1 MDGQR
6 ARDILTLLQ
15 ERVVFLTGGRDRR
28 GGPILCFPATPKR
41 DRLKPDD
48 LRRLLS
54 YLIMIPSDSAKN
66 LGFTVIIDMRG
77 NGNCSTNVK
86 AILKVLQEHFSAN
99 IHNVVIIKPD
109 NFWQKQRAS
118 ISSHKY
124 KFETST
130 ISIEAL
136 NKIAEPSQL
145 TSDFDGN
152 QMYDHQQWTDARLA
166 IEDFFWQASD
176 LADRIDDLQED
187 LQRNDF
193 AEDVNGAR
201 HALDH
206 HNEMKKKILK
216 LPIEDLDVQGKKLL
230 AKINMTGGGSGGAV
244 AAGAECV
251 GSGNDSGTS
260 SQSQNASQQFRMATN
275 NPDMSAAISKALRQI
290 DLIHSGQQRLLT
302 LWQHKK
308 VKLDQ
313 CFQWRLFEQDCEK
326 MFDWILHNRDVFQ
339 MSYVEIGHNYSV
351 AKSLQDEHQ
360 KFAVASMN
368 VSVNIDRI
376 LAVASRLI
384 ESQHYAA
391 QNIKTLA
398 TRLDRTWKDFA
409 AGLDERTAVLQLSV
423 LFHHKAE
430 QYCNS
435 VASWAAACQAS
446 QPLPSDIQS
455 LETAIRTHQS
465 LYEAMCQAYTEVHS
479 TSKKLL
485 YQLDHLVQVC
495 NQPPPPGVPDHR
507 KNSSYNKYGRQN
519 PAADYS
525 EGASHVLAV
534 IHQILGHHRSLESK
548 WHQEKIRLHQTLAL
562 RLFQEDVKQ
571 VLDWLKNHGEVF
583 VRKNTGI
590 GRNLQKARV
599 YQKSHEHFENVAQN
613 TYSNAEKLLAAAD
626 ELARSGEADPN
637 EIYSV
642 AHELEIQVASFAE
655 RVEQRRRR
663 LDMAVIFYTHE
674 KEVTAW
680 IDQLRAD
687 VSSDETMLSQE
698 NLEGIER
705 LLQQYREQQD
715 NTLKGCMQTIAQ
727 GEALLQEMR
736 SLEYADNTGS
746 VSALE
751 AALEKLSKQKVEL
764 EELWSARKFRADL
777 ILRLR
782 YFERDAMELSSQL
795 EIWSEELQHADL
807 SRDYQKAEQLIR
819 MHNES
824 VSDIQN
830 ATYEVLEQGQELLQM
845 FESAG
850 FISMADAT
858 HTAQARIEYLLN
870 FLREREIDL
879 EELSEAKRAKLEQA
893 VQLCQ
898 FQNDA
903 NQVISWI
910 RNGEA
915 MLVAS
920 FVTPNS
926 LQEAEQLRK
935 EHEQFQ
941 VAIEKTH
948 TSAVQVKYRADALIN
963 ANHYDPQSIREISDD
978 VTKKWQQLV
987 TYAEERHKLVTA
999 SINFYKTAEQVCSV
1013 LDSLEREYRRED
1025 DWCGGGGSSDKS
1037 QTIVQLISKHQEQKE
1052 AFLKACTLA
1061 RRTAET
1067 FLKYANRS
1075 QQYYEYQ
1082 SQGNCENRVKTILD
1096 KLLTQENQVLEF
1108 WTQRKK
1114 SLDQCQQFV
1123 LFERSAKQAIEWIH
1137 NTGEAYLSSR
1147 TNLVGKTREETEGL
1161 LKEHNEFRGTAKET
1175 RERVKLLIQL
1185 ADSLVEKGHAHASSI
1200 KQWVASV
1207 DQRYKDFSNR
1217 MDSYR
1222 EQLEKSLGMISES
1235 DTNVS
1240 MSSGIG
1246 SISSSS
1252 SSNDRH
1258 SDPTLEAKLTTSTT
1272 VANKEINEEK
1282 RKSARRKEFIMAE
1295 LMQTER
1301 AYVKD
1306 LETCI
1311 KCFLEEFRFGQG
1323 VPTALHGK
1331 EDIIFG
1337 NIREIYNFHNKIFL
1351 RELEKY
1357 ETMPE
1362 DVGHCFVTW
1371 ASKFDMYVHYCKN
1384 KPTSNNLLVQHAG
1397 NYFDDLQ
1404 HKHKVE
1410 HPLPAYLIK
1419 PVQRITKYQL
1429 LLKDLLSCC
1438 EESHGEIKEGLEVM
1452 LNVPKKANDAMHLSL
1467 LENCDVS
1474 IDSLGEVVLQDAFQA
1489 WDTKQLIRKGR
1500 DRRVFLFEMYLL
1512 FAKEVKDS
1520 NGSAKYQFK
1529 SKLMTTD
1536 LGITEHIEGDETK
1549 FAVWTGRSPMLSD
1562 CRIVLKANSLETKQI
1577 WTKKLREVMQESCF
1591 SGTSLTLPKSPAKNS
1606 GSSQRSSRDLDDP
1619 LTENDHDRC
1628 SLASFGSGNTTDSD
1642 NKIGSHEATWVT
1654 ADYIATAG
1662 SNELSVTKG
1671 QQVEILE
1678 APTAN
1683 EPDFCLVRLNP
1694 QCDDAA
1700 VQEGLVP
1707 VSILKP
1713 PPGSHKSSSSRKD
1726 KSESNNLQ
1734 DQTNNRSKPDPLTSS
1749 TKRRGLGGRKWLPQ
1763 IGRKGPQ
1770 NKVEKTPEKLLVK
1783 KSSEKN
1789 FKLPAK
1795 QMEDSSNNTS
1805 QLLAQANASQ
1815 LNTSQQDFEAEEEV
1829 GLELP
1834 PPMKPIQEPHL
1845 IANGPPT
1852 FNKDMMKDNSSVMA
1866 SSGKMDGLSEI
1877 EQIVKEKT
1885 ERHEEKSK
1893 ILSESSSNNRSGGG
1907 TANNSSSNTTNSDC
1921 TTTGGG
1927 GMAGVMDN
1935 IDSMYP
1941 NCGDNNTTNN
1951 SCTANAAASSMMM
1964 MTAGTTLSSTTNT
1977 YNSSSASAASS
1988 SAATATTAA
1997 LGNAAGVVE
2006 NNDENNS
2013 TTATTTSTAPY
2024 AAGEANDENDLSS
2037 TIQKHRFP
2045 ALVELLTT
2053 EETYI
2058 KDLGDIVNGYI
2069 KELRSGDIPLPNDLR
2084 GPKGQIVFANIEA
2097 IYEWHRD
2104 YFLKALIQSQKTP
2117 SELGNMIKRYENKF
2131 QMYITYCN
2139 NKPKSEHIVTE
2150 HVQYFELVRQK
2161 LGHRLELSDLLIK
2174 PVQRLPKYVLLLT
2187 TITKQIENAGLME
2200 DVASM
2205 KEACNV
2211 MNAICKDVNDIM
2223 VLRRLKNF
2231 DGNITAQ
2238 GKLLLHGTL
2247 TCLEQGKNA
2256 TERKTRELYVFLFDQ
2271 GIFFTERHNAKGQF
2285 SSPTYIYRSHIQL
2298 NKMQLE
2304 ELTNHRFQLKSID
2317 PNRPNINMI
2326 CYASNT
2332 EACRNWLDT
2341 IRKQL
2346 QFQHD
2351 FLNALI
2357 RPIAYQQQQQQQQQ
2371 LQKQHSQVNN
2381 EQL

>member
-6 ARDILTLLQ
+6 ARDLLTLLQ
-15 ERVVFLTGGRDRR
+15 ERVAFLTGGRDRR
-28 GGPILCFPATPKR
+28 GGPLLCFPATPRR
-41 DRLKPDD
+41 DRLKPED

-54 YLIMIPSDSAKN
+54 YLISIPSDAAKN

-86 AILKVLQEHFSAN
+86 TILKVLQEHFSAN

-118 ISSHKY
+118 ISSNKY
-124 KFETST
+124 KFETQT

-136 NKIAEPSQL
+136 NKIAESHQL
-145 TSDFDGN
+145 TGDFDG
-152 QMYDHQQWTDARLA
+152 QQLYDHQQWTDARLA
-166 IEDFFWQASD
+166 IEDFFWQAGD
-176 LADRIDDLQED
+176 MADRIDDLQED
-187 LQRNDF
+187 LNRNDF
-193 AEDVNGAR
+193 AEDVSLAR
-201 HALDH
+201 HAIDH
-206 HNEMKKKILK
+206 HNEMRKKITK
-216 LPIEDLDVQGKKLL
+216 LPIEDLDMQGKKLL
-230 AKINMTGGGSGGAV
+230 AKINMAATANVGSTGQCAGGA
-244 AAGAECV
+244 ATSDCSDSFTSSAGQQQSQGGVQNACV
-251 GSGNDSGTS
+251 GSN
-260 SQSQNASQQFRMATN
+260 N
-275 NPDMSAAISKALRQI
+275 NPDMSAAINKAMRQI
-290 DLIHSGQQRLLT
+290 DLIHTGQERLLM

-326 MFDWILHNRDVFQ
+326 MFDWILHNRDAFQ

-360 KFAVASMN
+360 KFAVISMN
-368 VSVNIDRI
+368 VNVNIDRV
-376 LAVASRLI
+376 LAVAARLI

-391 QNIKTLA
+391 QHIKTLA
-398 TRLDRTWKDFA
+398 QRLDRTWKGFG

-435 VASWAAACQAS
+435 VTSWAAACQAS

-485 YQLDHLVQVC
+485 YQLDHLVHVC

-507 KNSSYNKYGRQN
+507 KNSNSSSYNKYERQN

-534 IHQILGHHRSLESK
+534 IHQILGHHRTLEAK

-583 VRKNTGI
+583 LRKNTGI
-590 GRNLQKARV
+590 GRSLQKARV

-613 TYSNAEKLLAAAD
+613 TYSNAEKLLGAAE

-642 AHELEIQVASFAE
+642 ARELELQVASFAE

-663 LDMAVIFYTHE
+663 LEMAVLFYTHE

-680 IDQLRAD
+680 IDSLHTD
-687 VSSDETMLSQE
+687 VSTDETRLAQE

-705 LLQQYREQQD
+705 LLNQFKNDQERTV
-715 NTLKGCMQTIAQ
+715 NTCMSISAQ

-736 SLEYADNTGS
+736 ALEYVDNTGS
-746 VSALE
+746 LAALE
-751 AALEKLSKQKVEL
+751 ATLEKFNKQKIEV
-764 EELWSARKFRADL
+764 EELWSARQFRADL

-782 YFERDAMELSSQL
+782 YFERAAMELFSQL
-795 EIWSEELQHADL
+795 EMWSEELQHADL
-807 SRDYQKAEQLIR
+807 SRDYQKAEQLLR

-824 VSDIQN
+824 VKEFQN
-830 ATYEVLEQGQELLQM
+830 ATYEVQQQGQDLLQL
-845 FESAG
+845 FENAG
-850 FISMADAT
+850 FISMADST
-858 HTAQARIEYLLN
+858 HTAQARIEYLYD
-870 FLREREIDL
+870 FLRERASVLGE
-879 EELSEAKRAKLEQA
+879 SAEAKRAKLDQA

-941 VAIEKTH
+941 ITIEKTH
-948 TSAVQVKYRADALIN
+948 TSAVQVKYRADGLIN
-963 ANHYDPQSIREISDD
+963 ANHYDPKSIREISDD

-1013 LDSLEREYRRED
+1013 LDSLEREYRREE

-1037 QTIVQLISKHQEQKE
+1037 QAIVQLISKHQEQKE

-1075 QQYYEYQ
+1075 QQYYQYH
-1082 SQGNCENRVKTILD
+1082 QGNCEAHVKSKLD
-1096 KLLTQENQVLEF
+1096 KLLTQENQVLDF
-1108 WTQRKK
+1108 WTLRKK

-1137 NTGEAYLSSR
+1137 NTGEGYLSSR
-1147 TNLVGKTREETEGL
+1147 TNLVGISREETEGL
-1161 LKEHNEFRGTAKET
+1161 LKEHNEFRSTAKET

-1217 MDSYR
+1217 MDSYC
-1222 EQLEKSLGMISES
+1222 EQLEKSLGMSQQQLLNHPES
-1235 DTNVS
+1235 DANS
-1240 MSSGIG
+1240 
-1246 SISSSS
+1246 SISSTSGASS
-1252 SSNDRH
+1252 NNDRH
-1258 SDPTLEAKLTTSTT
+1258 SDPTLEAKLTTS
-1272 VANKEINEEK
+1272 ASSAASKEINEEK

-1301 AYVKD
+1301 AYVND
-1306 LETCI
+1306 LATCI
-1311 KCFLEEFRFGQG
+1311 KCFLEEFRSGRNVPPVLVGQ
-1323 VPTALHGK
+1323 

-1337 NIREIYNFHNKIFL
+1337 NIREIHHFHQKIFL

-1371 ASKFDMYVHYCKN
+1371 AVKFDMYVHYCKN

-1397 NYFDDLQ
+1397 NYFEELQ
-1404 HKHKVE
+1404 RRLEVE

-1438 EESHGEIKEGLEVM
+1438 EGSHGEIKEGLEVM

-1474 IDSLGEVVLQDAFQA
+1474 IDKLGEVVLQEAFQA
-1489 WDTKQLIRKGR
+1489 WDTKQIIRKGR
-1500 DRRVFLFEMYLL
+1500 ERRVFLFELYLL
-1512 FAKEVKDS
+1512 FAKEVKES
-1520 NGSAKYQFK
+1520 NVVKYQFK

-1536 LGITEHIEGDETK
+1536 MGITEHIEGDETK

-1577 WTKKLREVMQESCF
+1577 WVKKLREVMQETCF

-1606 GSSQRSSRDLDDP
+1606 GSSQRSSRDLDEP
-1619 LTENDHDRC
+1619 LTENDHDRL

-1642 NKIGSHEATWVT
+1642 NKLGNQEATWVI
-1654 ADYIATAG
+1654 ADYIASPG
-1662 SNELSVTKG
+1662 SNELSVSKG
-1671 QQVEILE
+1671 QQVEIIE
-1678 APTAN
+1678 PPTAS

-1694 QCDDAA
+1694 QHDDSA

-1707 VSILKP
+1707 VSVLKP
-1713 PPGSHKSSSSRKD
+1713 PPGSHKQGSSVSSGATGASGAVSQ
-1726 KSESNNLQ
+1726 KSTDNMQ
-1734 DQTNNRSKPDPLTSS
+1734 DQANRSKADALSSS
-1749 TKRRGLGGRKWLPQ
+1749 TKRRGFSKSKWLPPQ
-1763 IGRKGPQ
+1763 LRKLSQ
-1770 NKVEKTPEKLLVK
+1770 SKVEKSPNDKSLMK
-1783 KSSEKN
+1783 KPSEKN
-1789 FKLPAK
+1789 LRLPQKHFDELAEQTGSGAGTATPGSGASTSGSVG
-1795 QMEDSSNNTS
+1795 QMPPQFPNVST
-1805 QLLAQANASQ
+1805 QQH
-1815 LNTSQQDFEAEEEV
+1815 QQDYEAEEEA

-1845 IANGPPT
+1845 MANGPPA
-1852 FNKDMMKDNSSVMA
+1852 FPKDLKE
-1866 SSGKMDGLSEI
+1866 SSGNLASTGKIDGNPLSEI
-1877 EQIVKEKT
+1877 EQIVRMSREQ
-1885 ERHEEKSK
+1885 HESNSRVDGSVT
-1893 ILSESSSNNRSGGG
+1893 SEDAGEGAAIVNASTNGRSHAEAESG
-1907 TANNSSSNTTNSDC
+1907 
-1921 TTTGGG
+1921 
-1927 GMAGVMDN
+1927 
-1935 IDSMYP
+1935 YEQ
-1941 NCGDNNTTNN
+1941 DNNDKNKT
-1951 SCTANAAASSMMM
+1951 SDSDSVAK
-1964 MTAGTTLSSTTNT
+1964 
-1977 YNSSSASAASS
+1977 
-1988 SAATATTAA
+1988 A
-1997 LGNAAGVVE
+1997 LHQRQMVLNE
-2006 NNDENNS
+2006 
-2013 TTATTTSTAPY
+2013 
-2024 AAGEANDENDLSS
+2024 
-2037 TIQKHRFP
+2037 
-2045 ALVELLTT
+2045 LVST
-2053 EETYI
+2053 EESYVH
-2058 KDLGDIVNGYI
+2058 DLHLIVNGYMKEIHNKEIPRPVDLQSGKMDLVFNNI
-2069 KELRSGDIPLPNDLR
+2069 KE
-2084 GPKGQIVFANIEA
+2084 

-2104 YFLKALIQSQKTP
+2104 KFLRALRHCQKSPTD
-2117 SELGNMIKRYENKF
+2117 LGPLIKNSTNKF
-2131 QMYITYCN
+2131 TMYYYFCS
-2139 NKPKSEHIVTE
+2139 NKPLSEFIVTE
-2150 HVQYFELVRQK
+2150 HQQYFEQIRIK
-2161 LGHRLELSDLLIK
+2161 LGHRSDLSTLIITPVQRIMKYGLLIK
-2174 PVQRLPKYVLLLT
+2174 QLLRET
-2187 TITKQIENAGLME
+2187 TLAGLHNEVPSLME
-2200 DVASM
+2200 AYSQMDVVV
-2205 KEACNV
+2205 KT
-2211 MNAICKDVNDIM
+2211 VNDM
-2223 VLRRLKNF
+2223 MVVLRSLHDF
-2231 DGNITAQ
+2231 DGEITAQ
-2238 GKLLLHGTL
+2238 GNLLLQGTL
-2247 TCLEQGKNA
+2247 NCSIDAGQKQ
-2256 TERKTRELYVFLFDQ
+2256 RELQVFLFQ
-2271 GIFFTERHNAKGQF
+2271 QIIIFADIQKPKSQFTD
-2285 SSPTYIYRSHIQL
+2285 PIYKYRTHIQL
-2298 NKMQLE
+2298 NHMHLE
-2304 ELTNHRFQLKSID
+2304 RIKESDYSFRIKSTD
-2317 PNRPNINMI
+2317 PNKPIVKI
-2326 CYASNT
+2326 DCQAGSEASYDK
-2332 EACRNWLDT
+2332 WLGM
-2341 IRKQL
+2341 
-2346 QFQHD
+2346 
-2351 FLNALI
+2351 LNKILEQQNVLI
-2357 RPIAYQQQQQQQQQ
+2357 SR
-2371 LQKQHSQVNN
+2371 LVNPLN
-2381 EQL
+2381 N

>member
-6 ARDILTLLQ
+6 ARDLLTLLQ

-28 GGPILCFPATPKR
+28 GGPLLCFPATPRR
-41 DRLKPDD
+41 DRLKPED

-54 YLIMIPSDSAKN
+54 YLIGIPSDAAKN

-86 AILKVLQEHFSAN
+86 TILKVLQEHFSAN

-124 KFETST
+124 KFETT
-130 ISIEAL
+130 TVSIESL
-136 NKIAEPSQL
+136 NKIAESHQL
-145 TSDFDGN
+145 TGDFEG
-152 QMYDHQQWTDARLA
+152 QQLYDHQQWTDARLA
-166 IEDFFWQASD
+166 IEDFFWQAGD
-176 LADRIDDLQED
+176 MADRIDDLQED
-187 LQRNDF
+187 LNRNDF
-193 AEDVNGAR
+193 AEDVPLAR
-201 HALDH
+201 HAIDH
-206 HNEMKKKILK
+206 HNEMRKKITK
-216 LPIEDLDVQGKKLL
+216 LPIEELDMQGKKLL
-230 AKINMTGGGSGGAV
+230 AKINAMAPSGGQPPSNSGGSDM
-244 AAGAECV
+244 
-251 GSGNDSGTS
+251 DSGTS
-260 SQSQNASQQFRMATN
+260 SAGQQSQPSQQSRSVSG
-275 NPDMSAAISKALRQI
+275 NPDMTAAVNKALRQI
-290 DLIHSGQQRLLT
+290 DLIHTGQEKLLM

-391 QNIKTLA
+391 QHIKTLA
-398 TRLDRTWKDFA
+398 QRLDRTWKDFA

-507 KNSSYNKYGRQN
+507 KNSNGGSFNKYERQN

-534 IHQILGHHRSLESK
+534 IHQILGHHRTLEAK
-548 WHQEKIRLHQTLAL
+548 WHQERLRLHQTLAL

-583 VRKNTGI
+583 LRKNTGI
-590 GRNLQKARV
+590 GRNFHKARV
-599 YQKSHEHFENVAQN
+599 YQTSHDNFENVAQN
-613 TYSNAEKLLAAAD
+613 TYSNAQKLLAAAD

-642 AHELEIQVASFAE
+642 ARELELQVGSFAE

-663 LDMAVIFYTHE
+663 LEMAVIFYTHE
-674 KEVTAW
+674 KDVTAW
-680 IDQLRAD
+680 IDKLRTD
-687 VSSDETMLSQE
+687 VSTDETRLSQE

-705 LLQQYREQQD
+705 ILQQYQRDQQESSV
-715 NTLKGCMQTIAQ
+715 NVCLTTIAQ

-746 VSALE
+746 IAALE
-751 AALEKLSKQKVEL
+751 ATLEKLSKQKLEL

-795 EIWSEELQHADL
+795 GIWSEELQHADL

-824 VSDIQN
+824 VTDIQN
-830 ATYEVLEQGQELLQM
+830 ATYEVLQQGQDMLQL
-845 FESAG
+845 FENAG

-858 HTAQARIEYLLN
+858 HTAQARIEYLLD

-879 EELSEAKRAKLEQA
+879 EEMSEAKRAKLEQA

-935 EHEQFQ
+935 GHEQFQ
-941 VAIEKTH
+941 IAIEKTH

-1013 LDSLEREYRRED
+1013 LDSLEREYKRED
-1025 DWCGGGGSSDKS
+1025 DWCGGNGGSDKAL
-1037 QTIVQLISKHQEQKE
+1037 IVQLISKHQEQKE

-1075 QQYYEYQ
+1075 QQCYQ
-1082 SQGNCENRVKTILD
+1082 YKGNCEAHVKSKLD
-1096 KLLTQENQVLEF
+1096 KLLTQENQVLDY
-1108 WTQRKK
+1108 WTLRKK

-1147 TNLVGKTREETEGL
+1147 SNLVGISKEETEGL
-1161 LKEHNEFRGTAKET
+1161 LKEHNEFRSTAKET

-1185 ADSLVEKGHAHASSI
+1185 ADSLVEKGHAHASDI

-1217 MDSYR
+1217 MDSYC
-1222 EQLEKSLGMISES
+1222 EQLEKSLGMSQEQLLLGS
-1235 DTNVS
+1235 DGNS
-1240 MSSGIG
+1240 SICSSSGVS
-1246 SISSSS
+1246 SI
-1252 SSNDRH
+1252 DRH
-1258 SDPTLEAKLTTSTT
+1258 SDPTLEAKLNSSNKE
-1272 VANKEINEEK
+1272 NKEINEEK

-1301 AYVKD
+1301 AYVND
-1306 LETCI
+1306 LATCI
-1311 KCFLEEFRFGQG
+1311 KCFLEEFRGGRNVPPALIGQ
-1323 VPTALHGK
+1323 
-1331 EDIIFG
+1331 EDVIFG
-1337 NIREIYNFHNKIFL
+1337 NIREIHHFHQKIFL

-1384 KPTSNNLLVQHAG
+1384 KPTSNNLLVQHG
-1397 NYFDDLQ
+1397 GSFFEELQ
-1404 HKHKVE
+1404 RRLEVD

-1474 IDSLGEVVLQDAFQA
+1474 VDKLGEVVLQDAFQA
-1489 WDTKQLIRKGR
+1489 WDTKQIIRKGR
-1500 DRRVFLFEMYLL
+1500 ERRVFLFELYLL
-1512 FAKEVKDS
+1512 FAKEVKES
-1520 NGSAKYQFK
+1520 SVVKYQFK

-1536 LGITEHIEGDETK
+1536 MGITEHIEGDETK

-1562 CRIVLKANSLETKQI
+1562 CRIVLKATSLETKQI
-1577 WTKKLREVMQESCF
+1577 WVKKLREVMQETCF
-1591 SGTSLTLPKSPAKNS
+1591 SGTSLTLPKSPAKHS
-1606 GSSQRSSRDLDDP
+1606 GSSQRSSRDLDEQ

-1642 NKIGSHEATWVT
+1642 NKLGNQEATWVV
-1654 ADYIATAG
+1654 ADYIASPG
-1662 SNELSVTKG
+1662 SNELSVSKG
-1671 QQVEILE
+1671 QQVEIIE
-1678 APTAN
+1678 PPTAG

-1694 QCDDAA
+1694 QHEDAA

-1707 VSILKP
+1707 VSVLKP
-1713 PPGSHKSSSSRKD
+1713 PPGSHKHGSGSGANAAGAVGSQ
-1726 KSESNNLQ
+1726 KSDMQ
-1734 DQTNNRSKPDPLTSS
+1734 DQGNRSKADALSSS
-1749 TKRRGLGGRKWLPQ
+1749 TKRRGFSGRNWLPLMN
-1763 IGRKGPQ
+1763 RKGTDKAP
-1770 NKVEKTPEKLLVK
+1770 NSKPLVK
-1783 KSSEKN
+1783 KPSEKN
-1789 FKLPAK
+1789 LKTPQKHAEELAEQQNQQPGGSPATVVP
-1795 QMEDSSNNTS
+1795 SSQFPTS
-1805 QLLAQANASQ
+1805 TQHPGGAG
-1815 LNTSQQDFEAEEEV
+1815 DYEPDEEV

-1845 IANGPPT
+1845 IANGPPAFT
-1852 FNKDMMKDNSSVMA
+1852 KDAKENSGNMA
-1866 SSGKMDGLSEI
+1866 STGKMDGNPLSEI
-1877 EQIVKEKT
+1877 EEIVK
-1885 ERHEEKSK
+1885 
-1893 ILSESSSNNRSGGG
+1893 
-1907 TANNSSSNTTNSDC
+1907 
-1921 TTTGGG
+1921 TTTEQHESNSRADGGG
-1927 GMAGVMDN
+1927 GAEN
-1935 IDSMYP
+1935 AS
-1941 NCGDNNTTNN
+1941 TNGHGRSHDKN
-1951 SCTANAAASSMMM
+1951 DEEHTVISDKAAA
-1964 MTAGTTLSSTTNT
+1964 LKKRQC
-1977 YNSSSASAASS
+1977 
-1988 SAATATTAA
+1988 A
-1997 LGNAAGVVE
+1997 LA
-2006 NNDENNS
+2006 
-2013 TTATTTSTAPY
+2013 
-2024 AAGEANDENDLSS
+2024 
-2037 TIQKHRFP
+2037 
-2045 ALVELLTT
+2045 ELMST
-2053 EETYI
+2053 EETYV
-2058 KDLGDIVNGYI
+2058 KDLSVIVNGYMAEI
-2069 KELRSGDIPLPNDLR
+2069 NNTNSDIPLPENL
-2084 GPKGQIVFANIEA
+2084 KGGKIKLVFNNIKD

-2104 YFLKALIQSQKTP
+2104 FFVKSLRTCQNSPAD
-2117 SELGNMIKRYENKF
+2117 LGPLIKRSSTKF
-2131 QMYITYCN
+2131 ALYYTFCSNMPLSEYIVSAHY
-2139 NKPKSEHIVTE
+2139 
-2150 HVQYFELVRQK
+2150 QYFDCIRQK
-2161 LGHRLELSDLLIK
+2161 LKQRLDLSNLIIK
-2174 PVQRLPKYVLLLT
+2174 PVQR
-2187 TITKQIENAGLME
+2187 ITKYELLIKEIIKATEGAGLYDEIPMLQ
-2200 DVASM
+2200 
-2205 KEACNV
+2205 EAYQQMRV
-2211 MNAICKDVNDIM
+2211 VVKTVNDM
-2223 VLRRLKNF
+2223 TVVLRSLQDF
-2231 DGNITAQ
+2231 DGEITAQ
-2238 GKLLLHGTL
+2238 GSLLMQGSMN
-2247 TCLEQGKNA
+2247 CLVDAAQKQ
-2256 TERKTRELYVFLFDQ
+2256 RELQVFLFQ
-2271 GIFFTERHNAKGQF
+2271 QIIIFADIEKAKNQF
-2285 SSPTYIYRSHIQL
+2285 SSPVFKYRSHIQL
-2298 NKMQLE
+2298 NHMQMK
-2304 ELTNHRFQLKSID
+2304 ELGDCRFQIRSTD
-2317 PNRPNINMI
+2317 PKIAEMTII
-2326 CYASNT
+2326 CQASSQESYAGW
-2332 EACRNWLDT
+2332 RDM
-2341 IRKQL
+2341 
-2346 QFQHD
+2346 
-2351 FLNALI
+2351 LNKIL
-2357 RPIAYQQQQQQQQQ
+2357 QQQNDLIFMLSNP
-2371 LQKQHSQVNN
+2371 LQTKNK
-2381 EQL
+2381 

>member
-6 ARDILTLLQ
+6 ARDLLTLLQ

-28 GGPILCFPATPKR
+28 GGPLLCFPATPRR
-41 DRLKPDD
+41 DRLKPED

-54 YLIMIPSDSAKN
+54 YLISIPSDAAKN

-86 AILKVLQEHFSAN
+86 TILKVLQEHFSAN

-124 KFETST
+124 KFETT
-130 ISIEAL
+130 TVSIESL
-136 NKIAEPSQL
+136 NKIAESHQL
-145 TSDFDGN
+145 TGDFEG
-152 QMYDHQQWTDARLA
+152 QQPYDHQQWTDARLA
-166 IEDFFWQASD
+166 IEEFFWQAGD
-176 LADRIDDLQED
+176 MADRIDDLQED
-187 LQRNDF
+187 LNRNDF
-193 AEDVNGAR
+193 AEDVALAR
-201 HALDH
+201 HAIDH
-206 HNEMKKKILK
+206 HNEMRKKITK
-216 LPIEDLDVQGKKLL
+216 LPIDDLDMQGKKLL
-230 AKINMTGGGSGGAV
+230 AKINAVAPPGGQPPAGSGG
-244 AAGAECV
+244 
-251 GSGNDSGTS
+251 SDMDSGTS
-260 SQSQNASQQFRMATN
+260 SAGQQSQPSQQSRSVSS
-275 NPDMSAAISKALRQI
+275 NPDMSAAVNKAMRQI
-290 DLIHSGQQRLLT
+290 DLIHTGQEKLLM

-308 VKLDQ
+308 IKLDQ

-391 QNIKTLA
+391 QHIKTLA
-398 TRLDRTWKDFA
+398 QRLDRTWKDFA

-435 VASWAAACQAS
+435 VASWAAACQAN

-507 KNSSYNKYGRQN
+507 KNSNGGSFNKYERQN

-534 IHQILGHHRSLESK
+534 IHQILGHHRSLEAK
-548 WHQEKIRLHQTLAL
+548 WHQERVRLHQTLAL

-583 VRKNTGI
+583 LRKNTGI
-590 GRNLQKARV
+590 GRNFHKARV
-599 YQKSHEHFENVAQN
+599 YQTSHDNFENVAQN
-613 TYSNAEKLLAAAD
+613 TYSNAQKLLAAAD

-642 AHELEIQVASFAE
+642 ARELELQVGSFAE

-663 LDMAVIFYTHE
+663 LEMAVVFYTHE
-674 KEVTAW
+674 KDVTAW
-680 IDQLRAD
+680 IDKLRTD
-687 VSSDETMLSQE
+687 VSTDETRLSQE

-705 LLQQYREQQD
+705 ILQQYQRDQHESSVD
-715 NTLKGCMQTIAQ
+715 VCHRTIAQ

-736 SLEYADNTGS
+736 SLEYSDNTGS
-746 VSALE
+746 IAALE
-751 AALEKLSKQKVEL
+751 ATLEKLSKQKLEL
-764 EELWSARKFRADL
+764 EELWSARTFRANL

-824 VSDIQN
+824 VTDIQN
-830 ATYEVLEQGQELLQM
+830 ATYEVLQQGQDLLQL
-845 FESAG
+845 FENAG

-858 HTAQARIEYLLN
+858 HTAQARIEYLLD

-879 EELSEAKRAKLEQA
+879 EEMSEAKRAKLEQA

-935 EHEQFQ
+935 GHEQFQ
-941 VAIEKTH
+941 IAIEKTH

-963 ANHYDPQSIREISDD
+963 ANHYDPQSIREISED

-1013 LDSLEREYRRED
+1013 LDSLEREYKRED
-1025 DWCGGGGSSDKS
+1025 DWCGGGGGSDKA

-1075 QQYYEYQ
+1075 QQCYQ
-1082 SQGNCENRVKTILD
+1082 YKGNCEAHVKSKLD
-1096 KLLTQENQVLEF
+1096 KLLTQENQVLDY
-1108 WTQRKK
+1108 WTMRKK

-1147 TNLVGKTREETEGL
+1147 SNLVGISKEETEGL
-1161 LKEHNEFRGTAKET
+1161 LKEHNEFRSTAKET

-1185 ADSLVEKGHAHASSI
+1185 ADSLVEKGHAHASDI

-1217 MDSYR
+1217 MDSYC
-1222 EQLEKSLGMISES
+1222 EQLEKSLGMSQQQLCLGS
-1235 DTNVS
+1235 DANS
-1240 MSSGIG
+1240 

-1252 SSNDRH
+1252 GVSSMDRH
-1258 SDPTLEAKLTTSTT
+1258 SDPTLEAKLNSSNKE
-1272 VANKEINEEK
+1272 NKEINEEK

-1301 AYVKD
+1301 AYVND
-1306 LETCI
+1306 LATCI
-1311 KCFLEEFRFGQG
+1311 KCFLEEFRGGRNVPPALVGQ
-1323 VPTALHGK
+1323 
-1331 EDIIFG
+1331 EDVIFG
-1337 NIREIYNFHNKIFL
+1337 NIREIHHFHQKIFL

-1397 NYFDDLQ
+1397 SYFEELQ
-1404 HKHKVE
+1404 RRLEVD

-1474 IDSLGEVVLQDAFQA
+1474 VDKLGEVVLQDAFQA
-1489 WDTKQLIRKGR
+1489 WDTKQIIRKGR
-1500 DRRVFLFEMYLL
+1500 ERRVFLFELYLL
-1512 FAKEVKDS
+1512 FAKEVKES
-1520 NGSAKYQFK
+1520 NVVKYQFK

-1536 LGITEHIEGDETK
+1536 MGITEHIEGDETK

-1562 CRIVLKANSLETKQI
+1562 CRIVLKATSLETKQI
-1577 WTKKLREVMQESCF
+1577 WVKKLREVMQETCF
-1591 SGTSLTLPKSPAKNS
+1591 SGTSLTLPKSPAKHS
-1606 GSSQRSSRDLDDP
+1606 GSSQRSSRDLDEQ

-1642 NKIGSHEATWVT
+1642 NKLGNQEATWVV
-1654 ADYIATAG
+1654 ADYIASSGT
-1662 SNELSVTKG
+1662 NELSVNKG
-1671 QQVEILE
+1671 QQVEIIE
-1678 APTAN
+1678 PPTAS

-1694 QCDDAA
+1694 QHDDAA

-1707 VSILKP
+1707 VSVLKP
-1713 PPGSHKSSSSRKD
+1713 PPGSHKHGSGAGTGAAGTAAGSQ
-1726 KSESNNLQ
+1726 KSDMQ
-1734 DQTNNRSKPDPLTSS
+1734 DQGNRSKADALSSS
-1749 TKRRGLGGRKWLPQ
+1749 TKRRGFSGRNWLPL
-1763 IGRKGPQ
+1763 INRKQQQP
-1770 NKVEKTPEKLLVK
+1770 NNSKAPLVK
-1783 KSSEKN
+1783 KPSEKN
-1789 FKLPAK
+1789 IRTPQKH
-1795 QMEDSSNNTS
+1795 
-1805 QLLAQANASQ
+1805 
-1815 LNTSQQDFEAEEEV
+1815 AEELAEQHQPGGSPATV
-1829 GLELP
+1829 VPSSQFPSSTAAAAAAGDYEPDEEPGLELP

-1845 IANGPPT
+1845 IANGPPAFT
-1852 FNKDMMKDNSSVMA
+1852 KDAKESSANLA
-1866 SSGKMDGLSEI
+1866 STGKMDGNPLSEI
-1877 EQIVKEKT
+1877 EEIVKTTT
-1885 ERHEEKSK
+1885 EQHESNSRVDGSGGAENASTNGHGRSHDNNHEESHSAVPDK
-1893 ILSESSSNNRSGGG
+1893 
-1907 TANNSSSNTTNSDC
+1907 
-1921 TTTGGG
+1921 
-1927 GMAGVMDN
+1927 
-1935 IDSMYP
+1935 
-1941 NCGDNNTTNN
+1941 
-1951 SCTANAAASSMMM
+1951 AAALKKRQCVF
-1964 MTAGTTLSSTTNT
+1964 A
-1977 YNSSSASAASS
+1977 
-1988 SAATATTAA
+1988 
-1997 LGNAAGVVE
+1997 E
-2006 NNDENNS
+2006 
-2013 TTATTTSTAPY
+2013 
-2024 AAGEANDENDLSS
+2024 
-2037 TIQKHRFP
+2037 
-2045 ALVELLTT
+2045 LVST
-2053 EETYI
+2053 EESYVQ
-2058 KDLGDIVNGYI
+2058 DLHEIVNGYMSEI
-2069 KELRSGDIPLPNDLR
+2069 NNTNSDIPMPEDL
-2084 GPKGQIVFANIEA
+2084 KGGKMKLVFNNIKD

-2104 YFLKALIQSQKTP
+2104 FFLRALRNCQKSP
-2117 SELGNMIKRYENKF
+2117 ADLGPLIKRSATKF
-2131 QMYITYCN
+2131 ALYYTYCS
-2139 NKPKSEHIVTE
+2139 NKPLSEYIVSA
-2150 HVQYFELVRQK
+2150 HYQYFDCIRQK
-2161 LGHRLELSDLLIK
+2161 LGHRLDLSNLIIK
-2174 PVQRLPKYVLLLT
+2174 PVQR
-2187 TITKQIENAGLME
+2187 ITKYELLIKEIIKATEGAGLYKEVPMLQE
-2200 DVASM
+2200 AYQQM
-2205 KEACNV
+2205 KV
-2211 MNAICKDVNDIM
+2211 VVKTVNDM
-2223 VLRRLKNF
+2223 MVVLRSLQDF
-2231 DGNITAQ
+2231 DGEITAQ
-2238 GKLLLHGTL
+2238 GSLLM
-2247 TCLEQGKNA
+2247 QGPMNCVVDAGQKQ
-2256 TERKTRELYVFLFDQ
+2256 RELQVFLFQ
-2271 GIFFTERHNAKGQF
+2271 QIIIFADIEKAKNQY
-2285 SSPTYIYRSHIQL
+2285 SSPTFKYRSHIQL
-2298 NKMQLE
+2298 NHMQMK
-2304 ELTNHRFQLKSID
+2304 ELGDCRFQIKSTD
-2317 PNRPNINMI
+2317 PNKIPEVTMI
-2326 CYASNT
+2326 CQAATQESYAGW
-2332 EACRNWLDT
+2332 RDM
-2341 IRKQL
+2341 
-2346 QFQHD
+2346 
-2351 FLNALI
+2351 LNKIL
-2357 RPIAYQQQQQQQQQ
+2357 QQQND
-2371 LQKQHSQVNN
+2371 LIFMLSNPLSTKNK
-2381 EQL
+2381 

>member
-1 MDGQR
+1 
-6 ARDILTLLQ
+6 
-15 ERVVFLTGGRDRR
+15 
-28 GGPILCFPATPKR
+28 
-41 DRLKPDD
+41 
-48 LRRLLS
+48 
-54 YLIMIPSDSAKN
+54 
-66 LGFTVIIDMRG
+66 MRG

-86 AILKVLQEHFSAN
+86 TILKVLQEHFSAN

-136 NKIAEPSQL
+136 NKIAESHQL
-145 TSDFDGN
+145 TSDFDGT
-152 QMYDHQQWTDARLA
+152 QMYDHQQWTEARLA

-201 HALDH
+201 HSLDH

-216 LPIEDLDVQGKKLL
+216 LPIEDLDIQGKKLL
-230 AKINMTGGGSGGAV
+230 AKINMGAAGSCSGGQGGSGG
-244 AAGAECV
+244 GADCG
-251 GSGNDSGTS
+251 GSDSGTS
-260 SQSQNASQQFRMATN
+260 TQTQNSSPAYRVTTN

-290 DLIHSGQQRLLT
+290 DLIHTGQQRLLT

-308 VKLDQ
+308 AKLDQ

-360 KFAVASMN
+360 KFFVASMN

-376 LAVASRLI
+376 LEVARLI
-384 ESQHYAA
+384 ENQHYAA
-391 QNIKTLA
+391 QHIKTLS

-409 AGLDERTAVLQLSV
+409 AGLVERTAVLQLSV

-435 VASWAAACQAS
+435 VSSWAAACQAS

-507 KNSSYNKYGRQN
+507 KNSSFNKYERQN

-525 EGASHVLAV
+525 EGASHVLDE
-534 IHQILGHHRSLESK
+534 IHRILGHHRSLEAK

-583 VRKNTGI
+583 LRKNTGI

-613 TYSNAEKLLAAAD
+613 TYSNAEKLLSAAD

-642 AHELEIQVASFAE
+642 ARELSMQVDSFAE

-680 IDQLRAD
+680 IDQLRTD
-687 VSSDETMLSQE
+687 VSTDETMLSQE

-705 LLQQYREQQD
+705 LLQQYRDQQESTI
-715 NTLKGCMQTIAQ
+715 NGCMQTIAQ
-727 GEALLQEMR
+727 GEALQQEMR
-736 SLEYADNTGS
+736 SLEYVDNTGS
-746 VSALE
+746 ISALE
-751 AALEKLSKQKVEL
+751 TTLEKLSKQKIEL
-764 EELWSARKFRADL
+764 EELWTARKFRADL

-824 VSDIQN
+824 VTDIQN
-830 ATYEVLEQGQELLQM
+830 ATYEVLQQGQDLLQM

-850 FISMADAT
+850 FILMADAT
-858 HTAQARIEYLLN
+858 HTAQARIEYLLD
-870 FLREREIDL
+870 FLRDREIDL

-1025 DWCGGGGSSDKS
+1025 DWCGGGGSSDKA
-1037 QTIVQLISKHQEQKE
+1037 QTIVQLIAKHQEQKE

-1075 QQYYEYQ
+1075 QQYYKYQ
-1082 SQGNCENRVKTILD
+1082 NQGNCENRVKTILD

-1161 LKEHNEFRGTAKET
+1161 LKEHTEFRGTAKET

-1207 DQRYKDFSNR
+1207 DQRFKDFSNR
-1217 MDSYR
+1217 MDTYR
-1222 EQLEKSLGMISES
+1222 EQLEKSLGMSIVAES
-1235 DTNVS
+1235 DAN
-1240 MSSGIG
+1240 I
-1246 SISSSS
+1246 SISSGST
-1252 SSNDRH
+1252 NDRH
-1258 SDPTLEAKLTTSTT
+1258 SDPSLEAKLTTSAT
-1272 VANKEINEEK
+1272 AASKEINEEK

-1301 AYVKD
+1301 TYVKD

-1311 KCFLEEFRFGQG
+1311 KCFLEEFRTGHG
-1323 VPTALHGK
+1323 VPAALIGK
-1331 EDIIFG
+1331 EDILFG
-1337 NIREIYNFHNKIFL
+1337 NMREIYYFHQKIFL
-1351 RELEKY
+1351 RALEKY

-1384 KPTSNNLLVQHAG
+1384 KPISNNLLVQHSG
-1397 NYFDDLQ
+1397 TYFEELQ
-1404 HKHKVE
+1404 RKHKVE
-1410 HPLPAYLIK
+1410 HPLPAFLIK

-1467 LENCDVS
+1467 LENCDIS
-1474 IDSLGEVVLQDAFQA
+1474 TDNLGEVVLQDAFQA
-1489 WDTKQLIRKGR
+1489 WDTKQIIRKGR
-1500 DRRVFLFEMYLL
+1500 ERRVFLFDLYLL

-1520 NGSAKYQFK
+1520 NGSVKYQFK
-1529 SKLMTTD
+1529 SKLMTID
-1536 LGITEHIEGDETK
+1536 MGITEHIEGDETK

-1562 CRIVLKANSLETKQI
+1562 CRIVLKATSLETKQV
-1577 WTKKLREVMQESCF
+1577 WVKKLREVMQETCF

-1606 GSSQRSSRDLDDP
+1606 GSSQRSSRDLDEP

-1642 NKIGSHEATWVT
+1642 NKVGTQEATWVVS
-1654 ADYIATAG
+1654 DYIAAPG

-1671 QQVEILE
+1671 QQVEIIE
-1678 APTAN
+1678 PPTAA

-1694 QCDDAA
+1694 QNDDAA
-1700 VQEGLVP
+1700 VQEGIVP

-1713 PPGSHKSSSSRKD
+1713 PPSIQKVNSNRKD
-1726 KSESNNLQ
+1726 NNDTIQEQSNS
-1734 DQTNNRSKPDPLTSS
+1734 RGKPDPLTSS
-1749 TKRRGLGGRKWLPQ
+1749 TKRRGFSGRKWLPQ
-1763 IGRKGPQ
+1763 PLRKLSQ
-1770 NKVEKTPEKLLVK
+1770 SKVEKPSTEKSLIK
-1783 KSSEKN
+1783 KTSEKSLR
-1789 FKLPAK
+1789 LPQKHAEH
-1795 QMEDSSNNTS
+1795 EDETTSSGLHTTTTTYGVTS
-1805 QLLAQANASQ
+1805 QHATSSSHH
-1815 LNTSQQDFEAEEEV
+1815 NTSQQDFEAEEEA

-1845 IANGPPT
+1845 IANGPPA
-1852 FNKDMMKDNSSVMA
+1852 FAKDLKEIPA
-1866 SSGKMDGLSEI
+1866 STGKMDGTPALDLNEI
-1877 EQIVKEKT
+1877 VQIVKETT
-1885 ERHEEKSK
+1885 EQHEENSK
-1893 ILSESSSNNRSGGG
+1893 FLNPSYDMNNTSCSSEANGRGGELDLCY
-1907 TANNSSSNTTNSDC
+1907 ANN
-1921 TTTGGG
+1921 
-1927 GMAGVMDN
+1927 V
-1935 IDSMYP
+1935 
-1941 NCGDNNTTNN
+1941 NNVTD
-1951 SCTANAAASSMMM
+1951 
-1964 MTAGTTLSSTTNT
+1964 
-1977 YNSSSASAASS
+1977 
-1988 SAATATTAA
+1988 
-1997 LGNAAGVVE
+1997 
-2006 NNDENNS
+2006 NNDENNTENNNTETALNKRRCALDELIS
-2013 TTATTTSTAPY
+2013 TEELY
-2024 AAGEANDENDLSS
+2024 IQDLS
-2037 TIQKHRFP
+2037 
-2045 ALVELLTT
+2045 
-2053 EETYI
+2053 
-2058 KDLGDIVNGYI
+2058 DIVNGYI
-2069 KELRSGDIPLPNDLR
+2069 VEIRNSNSDIPLPEDL
-2084 GPKGQIVFANIEA
+2084 KGGKERMVFGNIEA

-2104 YFLKALIQSQKTP
+2104 YFLRALRHCQSKP
-2117 SELGNMIKRYENKF
+2117 GDLGAMITRYERKF
-2131 QMYITYCN
+2131 NMYTVYCQ
-2139 NKPKSEHIVTE
+2139 NKPVSEHIVNE
-2150 HVQYFELVRQK
+2150 HALYFDQIRDK
-2161 LGHRLELSDLLIK
+2161 LRHRLVLGDLLIK
-2174 PVQRLPKYVLLLT
+2174 PVQRITKYELLLKE
-2187 TITKQIENAGLME
+2187 ITKQTRRAGLFDE
-2200 DVASM
+2200 VASM
-2205 KEACNV
+2205 EESYQV
-2211 MNAICKDVNDIM
+2211 MKIVCKAVNDTM
-2223 VLRRLKNF
+2223 VLRRLEKF
-2231 DGNITAQ
+2231 DGKITAQ

-2247 TCLEQGKNA
+2247 NCIEDARNNERSASMIQKPRELQVFLLEQSIIFADINTHK
-2256 TERKTRELYVFLFDQ
+2256 KT
-2271 GIFFTERHNAKGQF
+2271 QF
-2285 SSPTYIYRSHIQL
+2285 SSPTYTYRSHIQV

-2304 ELTNHRFQLKSID
+2304 ELPNNRFLLKSTD
-2317 PNRPNINMI
+2317 PNRPDLNMI
-2326 CYASNT
+2326 CSAAKVESNR
-2332 EACRNWLDT
+2332 EWLET
-2341 IRKQL
+2341 IRTIL
-2346 QFQHD
+2346 QSQHD
-2351 FLNALI
+2351 FLKAI
-2357 RPIAYQQQQQQQQQ
+2357 TSPIQYQKEIQ
-2371 LQKQHSQVNN
+2371 LTK
-2381 EQL
+2381 EA

>member
-6 ARDILTLLQ
+6 ARDLLTLLQ

-28 GGPILCFPATPKR
+28 GGPLLCFPATPRR
-41 DRLKPDD
+41 DRLKPED

-54 YLIMIPSDSAKN
+54 YLISIPSDAAKN

-86 AILKVLQEHFSAN
+86 TILKVLQEHFSAN

-124 KFETST
+124 KFETTT

-136 NKIAEPSQL
+136 NKIAEGHQL
-145 TSDFDGN
+145 TGDFEG
-152 QMYDHQQWTDARLA
+152 QQLYDHQQWTDARLA
-166 IEDFFWQASD
+166 IEDFFWQAGD
-176 LADRIDDLQED
+176 MADRIDDLQED
-187 LQRNDF
+187 LNRNDF
-193 AEDVNGAR
+193 AEDVALAR
-201 HALDH
+201 HAIDH
-206 HNEMKKKILK
+206 HNEMKKKITK
-216 LPIEDLDVQGKKLL
+216 LPIEDLDMQGKKLL
-230 AKINMTGGGSGGAV
+230 AKINATGQGSGSQPPGGSASDT
-244 AAGAECV
+244 A
-251 GSGNDSGTS
+251 SLDSGTS
-260 SQSQNASQQFRMATN
+260 SAGQQQQGGGGGQQTAARGVST
-275 NPDMSAAISKALRQI
+275 NPDMSAAINKALRQI
-290 DLIHSGQQRLLT
+290 DLIHTGQERLLM

-339 MSYVEIGHNYSV
+339 MSYVEIGQNYSM

-376 LAVASRLI
+376 LAVAARLI

-391 QNIKTLA
+391 QHIKTLA
-398 TRLDRTWKDFA
+398 QRLDRTWKDFA

-507 KNSSYNKYGRQN
+507 KNSSFNKYERQN

-534 IHQILGHHRSLESK
+534 IHQILGHHRTLEAK
-548 WHQEKIRLHQTLAL
+548 WHQERIRLHQTLAL

-583 VRKNTGI
+583 LRKNTGI
-590 GRNLQKARV
+590 GRNFHKARV
-599 YQKSHEHFENVAQN
+599 YQTSHDNFENVAQN
-613 TYSNAEKLLAAAD
+613 TYSNAQKLLSAAE
-626 ELARSGEADPN
+626 ELALSGEADPID
-637 EIYSV
+637 IYSV
-642 AHELEIQVASFAE
+642 ARELEQQVGSFAE

-663 LDMAVIFYTHE
+663 LEMAVHFYTHE

-680 IDQLRAD
+680 IDKLRTF
-687 VSSDETMLSQE
+687 VSADETRLSQE
-698 NLEGIER
+698 DLEGIER
-705 LLQQYREQQD
+705 ILQQYQREHKESTV
-715 NTLKGCMQTIAQ
+715 NLCMTTIAQ

-736 SLEYADNTGS
+736 ALDYVDNTGS
-746 VSALE
+746 IAALE
-751 AALEKLSKQKVEL
+751 ATLEKLSKQKVEL
-764 EELWSARKFRADL
+764 EELWSARNFRADL

-795 EIWSEELQHADL
+795 EVWSEELQHADL

-824 VSDIQN
+824 VTDIQN
-830 ATYEVLEQGQELLQM
+830 STYEILQQGQDLLQM
-845 FESAG
+845 FENAG

-858 HTAQARIEYLLN
+858 HTAQARIEYLLD

-926 LQEAEQLRK
+926 FQEADQLRQG
-935 EHEQFQ
+935 HEQFQ
-941 VAIEKTH
+941 IAIEKTH

-999 SINFYKTAEQVCSV
+999 SLNFYKTAGQVCSV
-1013 LDSLEREYRRED
+1013 LDSLEREYKRVD
-1025 DWCGGGGSSDKS
+1025 DWCGGGGSSDKA

-1075 QQYYEYQ
+1075 QQYYQYK
-1082 SQGNCENRVKTILD
+1082 GNCEAHVKSKLD
-1096 KLLTQENQVLEF
+1096 QLLTQENQVLDF
-1108 WTQRKK
+1108 WTLRKK

-1147 TNLVGKTREETEGL
+1147 TNLVGITKEETEGL
-1161 LKEHNEFRGTAKET
+1161 LKEHNEFRSTAKET
-1175 RERVKLLIQL
+1175 RERVKMLIQL
-1185 ADSLVEKGHAHASSI
+1185 ADSLVEKGHAHAADI

-1217 MDSYR
+1217 MDSYC
-1222 EQLEKSLGMISES
+1222 EQLEKSLGMSQQQLLLDSSDANISICS
-1235 DTNVS
+1235 
-1240 MSSGIG
+1240 SSGISSGGG
-1246 SISSSS
+1246 SGGSGSSG
-1252 SSNDRH
+1252 DRH
-1258 SDPTLEAKLTTSTT
+1258 SDPTLEAKLNSSSNS
-1272 VANKEINEEK
+1272 VASKEINEEK

-1301 AYVKD
+1301 AYVND
-1306 LETCI
+1306 LATCI
-1311 KCFLEEFRFGQG
+1311 KCFLEEFRGGRNVPPALVGQ
-1323 VPTALHGK
+1323 
-1331 EDIIFG
+1331 EDVIFG
-1337 NIREIYNFHNKIFL
+1337 NIRELHHFHQKIFL

-1397 NYFDDLQ
+1397 NYFEELQ
-1404 HKHKVE
+1404 RRLEVE

-1474 IDSLGEVVLQDAFQA
+1474 VDKLGEVVLQDAFQA
-1489 WDTKQLIRKGR
+1489 WDTKQIIRKGR
-1500 DRRVFLFEMYLL
+1500 DRRVFLFELYLV
-1512 FAKEVKDS
+1512 FAKEVKES
-1520 NGSAKYQFK
+1520 SVVKYQFK

-1536 LGITEHIEGDETK
+1536 MGITEHIEGDEAK

-1577 WTKKLREVMQESCF
+1577 WVKKLREVMQETCF
-1591 SGTSLTLPKSPAKNS
+1591 SGTSLTLPKSPAKHS
-1606 GSSQRSSRDLDDP
+1606 GSSQRSSRDLDEQ

-1642 NKIGSHEATWVT
+1642 NKM
-1654 ADYIATAG
+1654 
-1662 SNELSVTKG
+1662 
-1671 QQVEILE
+1671 
-1678 APTAN
+1678 
-1683 EPDFCLVRLNP
+1683 R
-1694 QCDDAA
+1694 DAA
-1700 VQEGLVP
+1700 
-1707 VSILKP
+1707 
-1713 PPGSHKSSSSRKD
+1713 R
-1726 KSESNNLQ
+1726 
-1734 DQTNNRSKPDPLTSS
+1734 
-1749 TKRRGLGGRKWLPQ
+1749 
-1763 IGRKGPQ
+1763 
-1770 NKVEKTPEKLLVK
+1770 
-1783 KSSEKN
+1783 
-1789 FKLPAK
+1789 
-1795 QMEDSSNNTS
+1795 
-1805 QLLAQANASQ
+1805 
-1815 LNTSQQDFEAEEEV
+1815 QQ
-1829 GLELP
+1829 
-1834 PPMKPIQEPHL
+1834 H
-1845 IANGPPT
+1845 
-1852 FNKDMMKDNSSVMA
+1852 
-1866 SSGKMDGLSEI
+1866 
-1877 EQIVKEKT
+1877 
-1885 ERHEEKSK
+1885 
-1893 ILSESSSNNRSGGG
+1893 
-1907 TANNSSSNTTNSDC
+1907 
-1921 TTTGGG
+1921 
-1927 GMAGVMDN
+1927 
-1935 IDSMYP
+1935 
-1941 NCGDNNTTNN
+1941 
-1951 SCTANAAASSMMM
+1951 
-1964 MTAGTTLSSTTNT
+1964 
-1977 YNSSSASAASS
+1977 
-1988 SAATATTAA
+1988 
-1997 LGNAAGVVE
+1997 
-2006 NNDENNS
+2006 
-2013 TTATTTSTAPY
+2013 
-2024 AAGEANDENDLSS
+2024 
-2037 TIQKHRFP
+2037 
-2045 ALVELLTT
+2045 
-2053 EETYI
+2053 
-2058 KDLGDIVNGYI
+2058 
-2069 KELRSGDIPLPNDLR
+2069 
-2084 GPKGQIVFANIEA
+2084 
-2097 IYEWHRD
+2097 
-2104 YFLKALIQSQKTP
+2104 
-2117 SELGNMIKRYENKF
+2117 
-2131 QMYITYCN
+2131 
-2139 NKPKSEHIVTE
+2139 
-2150 HVQYFELVRQK
+2150 
-2161 LGHRLELSDLLIK
+2161 
-2174 PVQRLPKYVLLLT
+2174 
-2187 TITKQIENAGLME
+2187 
-2200 DVASM
+2200 
-2205 KEACNV
+2205 
-2211 MNAICKDVNDIM
+2211 
-2223 VLRRLKNF
+2223 
-2231 DGNITAQ
+2231 
-2238 GKLLLHGTL
+2238 
-2247 TCLEQGKNA
+2247 
-2256 TERKTRELYVFLFDQ
+2256 
-2271 GIFFTERHNAKGQF
+2271 
-2285 SSPTYIYRSHIQL
+2285 
-2298 NKMQLE
+2298 
-2304 ELTNHRFQLKSID
+2304 
-2317 PNRPNINMI
+2317 
-2326 CYASNT
+2326 
-2332 EACRNWLDT
+2332 
-2341 IRKQL
+2341 
-2346 QFQHD
+2346 QH
-2351 FLNALI
+2351 
-2357 RPIAYQQQQQQQQQ
+2357 QQQQQH
-2371 LQKQHSQVNN
+2371 LASIYDYYSIF
-2381 EQL
+2381 

>member
-6 ARDILTLLQ
+6 ARDLLTLLQ

-28 GGPILCFPATPKR
+28 GGPLLCFPATPRR
-41 DRLKPDD
+41 DRLKPED

-54 YLIMIPSDSAKN
+54 YLISIPSDAAKN

-86 AILKVLQEHFSAN
+86 TILKVLQEHFSAN

-118 ISSHKY
+118 ISSNKY
-124 KFETST
+124 KFETQT

-136 NKIAEPSQL
+136 NKIAESHQL
-145 TSDFDGN
+145 TSDFDG
-152 QMYDHQQWTDARLA
+152 QQPYDHQQWTDARLA
-166 IEDFFWQASD
+166 IEDFFWQAGD
-176 LADRIDDLQED
+176 MADRIDDLQED
-187 LQRNDF
+187 LNRNDF
-193 AEDVNGAR
+193 AEDVSLAR
-201 HALDH
+201 HAIDH
-206 HNEMKKKILK
+206 HNEMRKKITK
-216 LPIEDLDVQGKKLL
+216 LPIEDLDMQGKKLL
-230 AKINMTGGGSGGAV
+230 TKINMAAATNAGTAGQCAGGA
-244 AAGAECV
+244 ATSDC
-251 GSGNDSGTS
+251 SDSGTS
-260 SQSQNASQQFRMATN
+260 SAGQQQPGTRSAGHN
-275 NPDMSAAISKALRQI
+275 NPDMSAAINKALRQI
-290 DLIHSGQQRLLT
+290 DLIHSGQERLLM

-339 MSYVEIGHNYSV
+339 MSYVEIGHNYSG
-351 AKSLQDEHQ
+351 AKLLQDEHQ

-368 VSVNIDRI
+368 VNVNIDRI
-376 LAVASRLI
+376 LAVAARLI

-391 QNIKTLA
+391 QHIKTLA
-398 TRLDRTWKDFA
+398 QRLDRTWKDFG

-485 YQLDHLVQVC
+485 YQLDHLVHVC

-507 KNSSYNKYGRQN
+507 KNSGNSGYNKYERQD

-534 IHQILGHHRSLESK
+534 IHQILGHHRTLEAK

-583 VRKNTGI
+583 LRKNTGI

-613 TYSNAEKLLAAAD
+613 TYSNAEKLLSAAE

-642 AHELEIQVASFAE
+642 AHELELQVASFAE

-663 LDMAVIFYTHE
+663 LEMAVIFYTHE
-674 KEVTAW
+674 KEVSAW
-680 IDQLRAD
+680 IESLRTD
-687 VSSDETMLSQE
+687 VSTDETRLSQE

-705 LLQQYREQQD
+705 LLQQYRDQQESTV
-715 NTLKGCMQTIAQ
+715 NTCMTLIAQ

-736 SLEYADNTGS
+736 ALEYVDNTGS
-746 VSALE
+746 LAALE
-751 AALEKLSKQKVEL
+751 ATLEKLSKQKIEV

-795 EIWSEELQHADL
+795 EMWSEELQHADL

-824 VSDIQN
+824 VTDIQN
-830 ATYEVLEQGQELLQM
+830 TTYEVLQQGQDLLQL
-845 FESAG
+845 FENAG

-858 HTAQARIEYLLN
+858 HTAQARIEYLLD

-915 MLVAS
+915 MLVAN
-920 FVTPNS
+920 FLTPNS

-941 VAIEKTH
+941 IAIEKTH

-963 ANHYDPQSIREISDD
+963 ANHYDPKSIREISDD

-1025 DWCGGGGSSDKS
+1025 DWCGGGGSSDKA

-1075 QQYYEYQ
+1075 QQYYQYP
-1082 SQGNCENRVKTILD
+1082 QGNCEAHVKSKLD
-1096 KLLTQENQVLEF
+1096 KLLTQENQVLDF
-1108 WTQRKK
+1108 WTLRKK

-1137 NTGEAYLSSR
+1137 NTGEGYLSSR
-1147 TNLVGKTREETEGL
+1147 TNLVGITREETEGL
-1161 LKEHNEFRGTAKET
+1161 LKEHNEFRSTAKET

-1217 MDSYR
+1217 MDSYC
-1222 EQLEKSLGMISES
+1222 EQLEKSLGMSAQQQLLLQPDGDANS
-1235 DTNVS
+1235 
-1240 MSSGIG
+1240 
-1246 SISSSS
+1246 SISSASGASS
-1252 SSNDRH
+1252 STDRH
-1258 SDPTLEAKLTTSTT
+1258 SDPTLEAKLTTS
-1272 VANKEINEEK
+1272 ASSAASKEINEEK

-1301 AYVKD
+1301 AYVND
-1306 LETCI
+1306 LATCI
-1311 KCFLEEFRFGQG
+1311 KCFLEEFRSGRNVPAALLGQ
-1323 VPTALHGK
+1323 

-1337 NIREIYNFHNKIFL
+1337 NIRELHHFHQKIFL

-1371 ASKFDMYVHYCKN
+1371 AVKFDMYVHYCKN

-1397 NYFDDLQ
+1397 NYFEELQ
-1404 HKHKVE
+1404 RRLEVE

-1438 EESHGEIKEGLEVM
+1438 EGSHGEIKEGLEVM

-1474 IDSLGEVVLQDAFQA
+1474 VDKLGEVVLQDAFQA
-1489 WDTKQLIRKGR
+1489 WDTKQIIRKGR
-1500 DRRVFLFEMYLL
+1500 ERRVFLFELYLL
-1512 FAKEVKDS
+1512 FAKEVKES
-1520 NGSAKYQFK
+1520 NVVKYQFK

-1536 LGITEHIEGDETK
+1536 MGITEHIEGDETK

-1577 WTKKLREVMQESCF
+1577 WVKKLREVMQETCF

-1606 GSSQRSSRDLDDP
+1606 GSSQRSSRDLDEP

-1642 NKIGSHEATWVT
+1642 NKLGNQEATWVV
-1654 ADYIATAG
+1654 ADYIASSG
-1662 SNELSVTKG
+1662 SNELSVSKG
-1671 QQVEILE
+1671 QQVEIIE
-1678 APTAN
+1678 PPTAS

-1694 QCDDAA
+1694 QHDDSA

-1707 VSILKP
+1707 VAVLKP
-1713 PPGSHKSSSSRKD
+1713 PPGAHKQGSSGAAATAAAAAGAAQKP
-1726 KSESNNLQ
+1726 NNDNSMQ
-1734 DQTNNRSKPDPLTSS
+1734 DQGNRGKADALSSS
-1749 TKRRGLGGRKWLPQ
+1749 TKRRGFSGRKWLPQ
-1763 IGRKGPQ
+1763 PLRKLSQ
-1770 NKVEKTPEKLLVK
+1770 TKVEKSPNEKALLK
-1783 KSSEKN
+1783 KPSEKN
-1789 FKLPAK
+1789 LRLTQKHTEELAEQTGSGASGGVG
-1795 QMEDSSNNTS
+1795 QMPPQFPNVS
-1805 QLLAQANASQ
+1805 AQHQ
-1815 LNTSQQDFEAEEEV
+1815 PDFEPEEEA

-1845 IANGPPT
+1845 MANGPPA
-1852 FNKDMMKDNSSVMA
+1852 FPKDLKENSANLA
-1866 SSGKMDGLSEI
+1866 STGKIEGNPLSEI
-1877 EQIVKEKT
+1877 EQIVRMSREQ
-1885 ERHEEKSK
+1885 HE
-1893 ILSESSSNNRSGGG
+1893 SNSRVDGS
-1907 TANNSSSNTTNSDC
+1907 
-1921 TTTGGG
+1921 
-1927 GMAGVMDN
+1927 V
-1935 IDSMYP
+1935 
-1941 NCGDNNTTNN
+1941 
-1951 SCTANAAASSMMM
+1951 
-1964 MTAGTTLSSTTNT
+1964 
-1977 YNSSSASAASS
+1977 
-1988 SAATATTAA
+1988 
-1997 LGNAAGVVE
+1997 
-2006 NNDENNS
+2006 
-2013 TTATTTSTAPY
+2013 
-2024 AAGEANDENDLSS
+2024 AGEAGGEGTGADNAATNGRAELGFVQDNNDKNKPEASDSEAGALSRR
-2037 TIQKHRFP
+2037 Q
-2045 ALVELLTT
+2045 LVLNELVAT
-2053 EETYI
+2053 EESYVQ
-2058 KDLGDIVNGYI
+2058 DLQKIVYGYMKEIHNKEIPRPADLQGGKMDLVFNNI
-2069 KELRSGDIPLPNDLR
+2069 KE
-2084 GPKGQIVFANIEA
+2084 

-2104 YFLKALIQSQKTP
+2104 KFLRSLRHCQKSPADLGPLIDSSTKKFPMYYYFCS
-2117 SELGNMIKRYENKF
+2117 
-2131 QMYITYCN
+2131 
-2139 NKPKSEHIVTE
+2139 NKPLSEFIVNA
-2150 HVQYFELVRQK
+2150 HYQYFDQIRQK
-2161 LGHRLELSDLLIK
+2161 LGHRMDLSTLIIT
-2174 PVQRLPKYVLLLT
+2174 PVQR
-2187 TITKQIENAGLME
+2187 ITKYGLLIEQILRETKRAGLHNE
-2200 DVASM
+2200 VPALM
-2205 KEACNV
+2205 KAWDQ
-2211 MNAICKDVNDIM
+2211 MKDVVKKVDDM
-2223 VLRRLKNF
+2223 MDVLRGLQDF
-2231 DGNITAQ
+2231 DGEITAQ
-2238 GKLLLHGTL
+2238 GNLLLQGTL
-2247 TCLEQGKNA
+2247 TCAIDAGQKQ
-2256 TERKTRELYVFLFDQ
+2256 RELQVFLFQ
-2271 GIFFTERHNAKGQF
+2271 QIMIFADIQKAKTQYT
-2285 SSPTYIYRSHIQL
+2285 SPIYKYRTHIQL
-2298 NKMQLE
+2298 NHMQLE
-2304 ELTNHRFQLKSID
+2304 PVKEGDYIFRVKSTD
-2317 PNRPNINMI
+2317 PNKPTVSIECQASSEK
-2326 CYASNT
+2326 CYD
-2332 EACRNWLDT
+2332 EWLGM
-2341 IRKQL
+2341 
-2346 QFQHD
+2346 
-2351 FLNALI
+2351 LNVILEQQSDLI
-2357 RPIAYQQQQQQQQQ
+2357 TR
-2371 LQKQHSQVNN
+2371 LVNPLN
-2381 EQL
+2381 K

>member
-6 ARDILTLLQ
+6 ARDLLTLLQ

-28 GGPILCFPATPKR
+28 GGPLLCFPATPRR
-41 DRLKPDD
+41 DRLKPED

-54 YLIMIPSDSAKN
+54 YLISIPSDAAKN

-86 AILKVLQEHFSAN
+86 TILKVLQEHFSAN

-124 KFETST
+124 KFETTT

-136 NKIAEPSQL
+136 NKIAEGHQL
-145 TSDFDGN
+145 TGDFEG
-152 QMYDHQQWTDARLA
+152 QQLYDHQQWTDARLA
-166 IEDFFWQASD
+166 IEDFFWQAGD
-176 LADRIDDLQED
+176 MADRIDDLQED
-187 LQRNDF
+187 LNRNDF
-193 AEDVNGAR
+193 AEDVALAR
-201 HALDH
+201 HAIDH
-206 HNEMKKKILK
+206 HNEMKKKITK
-216 LPIEDLDVQGKKLL
+216 LPIEDLDMQGKKLL
-230 AKINMTGGGSGGAV
+230 AKINATGQGSGSQPPGGSASDT
-244 AAGAECV
+244 A
-251 GSGNDSGTS
+251 SLDSGTS
-260 SQSQNASQQFRMATN
+260 SAGQQQQGGGGGQQTAARGVST
-275 NPDMSAAISKALRQI
+275 NPDMSAAINKALRQI
-290 DLIHSGQQRLLT
+290 DLIHTGQERLLM

-339 MSYVEIGHNYSV
+339 MSYVEIGQNYSM

-376 LAVASRLI
+376 LAVAARLI

-391 QNIKTLA
+391 QHIKTLA
-398 TRLDRTWKDFA
+398 QRLDRTWKDFA

-507 KNSSYNKYGRQN
+507 KNSSFNKYERQN

-534 IHQILGHHRSLESK
+534 IHQILGHHRTLEAK
-548 WHQEKIRLHQTLAL
+548 WHQERIRLHQTLAL

-583 VRKNTGI
+583 LRKNTGI
-590 GRNLQKARV
+590 GRNFHKARV
-599 YQKSHEHFENVAQN
+599 YQTSHDNFENVAQN
-613 TYSNAEKLLAAAD
+613 TYSNAQKLLSAAE
-626 ELARSGEADPN
+626 ELALSGEADPID
-637 EIYSV
+637 IYSV
-642 AHELEIQVASFAE
+642 ARELEQQVGSFAE

-663 LDMAVIFYTHE
+663 LEMAVHFYTHE

-680 IDQLRAD
+680 IDKLRTF
-687 VSSDETMLSQE
+687 VSADETRLSQE
-698 NLEGIER
+698 DLEGIER
-705 LLQQYREQQD
+705 ILQQYQREHKESTV
-715 NTLKGCMQTIAQ
+715 NLCMTTIAQ

-736 SLEYADNTGS
+736 ALDYVDNTGS
-746 VSALE
+746 IAALE
-751 AALEKLSKQKVEL
+751 ATLEKLSKQKVEL
-764 EELWSARKFRADL
+764 EELWSARNFRADL

-795 EIWSEELQHADL
+795 EVWSEELQHADL

-824 VSDIQN
+824 VTDIQN
-830 ATYEVLEQGQELLQM
+830 STYEILQQGQDLLQM
-845 FESAG
+845 FENAG

-858 HTAQARIEYLLN
+858 HTAQARIEYLLD

-926 LQEAEQLRK
+926 FQEADQLRQG
-935 EHEQFQ
+935 HEQFQ
-941 VAIEKTH
+941 IAIEKTH

-999 SINFYKTAEQVCSV
+999 SLNFYKTAGQVCSV
-1013 LDSLEREYRRED
+1013 LDSLEREYKRVD
-1025 DWCGGGGSSDKS
+1025 DWCGGGGSSDKA

-1075 QQYYEYQ
+1075 QQYYQYK
-1082 SQGNCENRVKTILD
+1082 GNCEAHVKSKLD
-1096 KLLTQENQVLEF
+1096 QLLTQENQVLDF
-1108 WTQRKK
+1108 WTLRKK

-1147 TNLVGKTREETEGL
+1147 TNLVGITKEETEGL
-1161 LKEHNEFRGTAKET
+1161 LKEHNEFRSTAKET
-1175 RERVKLLIQL
+1175 RERVKMLIQL
-1185 ADSLVEKGHAHASSI
+1185 ADSLVEKGHAHAADI

-1217 MDSYR
+1217 MDSYC
-1222 EQLEKSLGMISES
+1222 EQLEKSLGMSQQQLLLDSSDANISICS
-1235 DTNVS
+1235 
-1240 MSSGIG
+1240 SSGISSGGG
-1246 SISSSS
+1246 SGGSGSSG
-1252 SSNDRH
+1252 DRH
-1258 SDPTLEAKLTTSTT
+1258 SDPTLEAKLNSSSNS
-1272 VANKEINEEK
+1272 VASKEINEEK

-1301 AYVKD
+1301 AYVND
-1306 LETCI
+1306 LATCI
-1311 KCFLEEFRFGQG
+1311 KCFLEEFRGGRNVPPALVGQ
-1323 VPTALHGK
+1323 
-1331 EDIIFG
+1331 EDVIFG
-1337 NIREIYNFHNKIFL
+1337 NIRELHHFHQKIFL

-1397 NYFDDLQ
+1397 NYFEELQ
-1404 HKHKVE
+1404 RRLEVE

-1474 IDSLGEVVLQDAFQA
+1474 VDKLGEVVLQDAFQA
-1489 WDTKQLIRKGR
+1489 WDTKQIIRKGR
-1500 DRRVFLFEMYLL
+1500 DRRVFLFELYLV
-1512 FAKEVKDS
+1512 FAKEVKES
-1520 NGSAKYQFK
+1520 SVVKYQFK

-1536 LGITEHIEGDETK
+1536 MGITEHIEGDEAK

-1577 WTKKLREVMQESCF
+1577 WVKKLREVMQETCF
-1591 SGTSLTLPKSPAKNS
+1591 SGTSLTLPKSPAKHS
-1606 GSSQRSSRDLDDP
+1606 GSSQRSSRDLDEQ

-1642 NKIGSHEATWVT
+1642 NKLGNQEATWVV
-1654 ADYIATAG
+1654 ADYIATSG
-1662 SNELSVTKG
+1662 TNELSVSKG
-1671 QQVEILE
+1671 QQVEIIE
-1678 APTAN
+1678 QPSAT

-1694 QCDDAA
+1694 QHDDAA

-1707 VSILKP
+1707 VSVLKP
-1713 PPGSHKSSSSRKD
+1713 PPGSHKQGSGSATAAKTT
-1726 KSESNNLQ
+1726 ENMQ
-1734 DQTNNRSKPDPLTSS
+1734 DQGNRSKTDALSSS
-1749 TKRRGLGGRKWLPQ
+1749 TKRRGFSGRNWLPL
-1763 IGRKGPQ
+1763 INR
-1770 NKVEKTPEKLLVK
+1770 KVEKPPNNKPLIK
-1783 KSSEKN
+1783 KPSEKSLR
-1789 FKLPAK
+1789 LPQKHA
-1795 QMEDSSNNTS
+1795 ED
-1805 QLLAQANASQ
+1805 LAAE
-1815 LNTSQQDFEAEEEV
+1815 QQQQNQQQQQQQGQPGGSPSTVAPQFPTQHHAPPSTAGAGAGAGADYEPDEEA
-1829 GLELP
+1829 GLEMP

-1845 IANGPPT
+1845 IANGPPAFT
-1852 FNKDMMKDNSSVMA
+1852 KDVKESSSNLA
-1866 SSGKMDGLSEI
+1866 NSGKMDGNPLSEI
-1877 EQIVKEKT
+1877 EQIVRERT
-1885 ERHEEKSK
+1885 EQHE
-1893 ILSESSSNNRSGGG
+1893 SNSRVDVGGG
-1907 TANNSSSNTTNSDC
+1907 ENASTNGHGRSH
-1921 TTTGGG
+1921 GGT
-1927 GMAGVMDN
+1927 
-1935 IDSMYP
+1935 
-1941 NCGDNNTTNN
+1941 DNNEE
-1951 SCTANAAASSMMM
+1951 SHSAVSDKAAALKKRQCVF
-1964 MTAGTTLSSTTNT
+1964 A
-1977 YNSSSASAASS
+1977 
-1988 SAATATTAA
+1988 
-1997 LGNAAGVVE
+1997 E
-2006 NNDENNS
+2006 
-2013 TTATTTSTAPY
+2013 
-2024 AAGEANDENDLSS
+2024 
-2037 TIQKHRFP
+2037 
-2045 ALVELLTT
+2045 LVST
-2053 EETYI
+2053 EESYVQ
-2058 KDLGDIVNGYI
+2058 DLQEIVNGYMSEINNPNSNIPMPEDLKGGKMKLVFNNI
-2069 KELRSGDIPLPNDLR
+2069 KD
-2084 GPKGQIVFANIEA
+2084 

-2104 YFLKALIQSQKTP
+2104 FFLRALRNCQKSP
-2117 SELGNMIKRYENKF
+2117 ADLGPLVKRSATKF
-2131 QMYITYCN
+2131 ALYYTYCS
-2139 NKPKSEHIVTE
+2139 NKPLSEYIVSA
-2150 HVQYFELVRQK
+2150 HYQYFDCIRQK
-2161 LGHRLELSDLLIK
+2161 LGHRLDLSNLIIK
-2174 PVQRLPKYVLLLT
+2174 PVQR
-2187 TITKQIENAGLME
+2187 ITKYELLIKEIIKATEAAGLYKEVPMLQE
-2200 DVASM
+2200 AYQHM
-2205 KEACNV
+2205 KV
-2211 MNAICKDVNDIM
+2211 VVKTVNDM
-2223 VLRRLKNF
+2223 MVVLRSLQDF
-2231 DGNITAQ
+2231 DGEITAQ
-2238 GKLLLHGTL
+2238 GSLLMQGPLN
-2247 TCLEQGKNA
+2247 CLVDAGQKH
-2256 TERKTRELYVFLFDQ
+2256 RELQVFLFQ
-2271 GIFFTERHNAKGQF
+2271 QIIIFADIEKAKNQY
-2285 SSPTYIYRSHIQL
+2285 SSPTFKYRSHIQL
-2298 NKMQLE
+2298 NHMQMK
-2304 ELTNHRFQLKSID
+2304 ELGDCRFQIKSTD
-2317 PNRPNINMI
+2317 PNKIPEVTVVCQASTQER
-2326 CYASNT
+2326 YADW
-2332 EACRNWLDT
+2332 RDMLKK
-2341 IRKQL
+2341 IL
-2346 QFQHD
+2346 
-2351 FLNALI
+2351 
-2357 RPIAYQQQQQQQQQ
+2357 QQQNDLIFMLSNP
-2371 LQKQHSQVNN
+2371 LQTKNK
-2381 EQL
+2381 

>member
-15 ERVVFLTGGRDRR
+15 ERVVCLTGGRDRR
-28 GGPILCFPATPKR
+28 GGPLLCFPATPKR
-41 DRLKPDD
+41 DRLKPED

-77 NGNCSTNVK
+77 NGNCSTNLK
-86 AILKVLQEHFSAN
+86 TILKVLQEHFSAN
-99 IHNVVIIKPD
+99 IHNVVLIKPD

-118 ISSHKY
+118 ISTNKY
-124 KFETST
+124 KFETSN

-136 NKIAEPSQL
+136 HKIAEAHQL
-145 TSDFDGN
+145 TSDFDGT
-152 QMYDHQQWTDARLA
+152 QAYDHQQWTESRLA

-176 LADRIDDLQED
+176 MADRIDDLQED

-193 AEDVNGAR
+193 AEDVNGAK
-201 HALDH
+201 HSLDH
-206 HNEMKKKILK
+206 HNEMKKKIQN
-216 LPIEDLDVQGKKLL
+216 LPIEDLELQSKKLL
-230 AKINMTGGGSGGAV
+230 AKINKNAGS
-244 AAGAECV
+244 AGVPGRQPCV
-251 GSGNDSGTS
+251 GSGADCGGSDSGTS
-260 SQSQNASQQFRMATN
+260 TQTQNSSPAFRAATN
-275 NPDMSAAISKALRQI
+275 NPDMAAAINKALRQV
-290 DLIHSGQQRLLT
+290 DLIRNGQQRLLT

-308 VKLDQ
+308 SKLDQ

-391 QNIKTLA
+391 QHIKTLA

-507 KNSSYNKYGRQN
+507 KNSSFNKYERQN

-534 IHQILGHHRSLESK
+534 IHQILGHHRSLEAK

-583 VRKNTGI
+583 LRKNTGI

-613 TYSNAEKLLAAAD
+613 TYSNAEKLLSAAD

-642 AHELEIQVASFAE
+642 ARELELQVASFAE

-663 LDMAVIFYTHE
+663 LEMAVIFYTHE

-680 IDQLRAD
+680 IDQLRTD
-687 VSSDETMLSQE
+687 VSTDQTMLSQE

-705 LLQQYREQQD
+705 HLQQFREQQES
-715 NTLKGCMQTIAQ
+715 TLKGCMQTIAQ

-736 SLEYADNTGS
+736 SLEYDENSLSISG
-746 VSALE
+746 LE
-751 AALEKLSKQKVEL
+751 TTLEKLTKQKVEL
-764 EELWSARKFRADL
+764 EELWSARQYRADL

-819 MHNES
+819 MHNDS
-824 VSDIQN
+824 VTDIQN
-830 ATYEVLEQGQELLQM
+830 TTYEVLQQGQDLLQM
-845 FESAG
+845 FETAG
-850 FISMADAT
+850 IISMADAT
-858 HTAQARIEYLLN
+858 HTAQARIQYLLD
-870 FLREREIDL
+870 FLGEREIDL

-999 SINFYKTAEQVCSV
+999 SMNFYKTAEQVCSV

-1025 DWCGGGGSSDKS
+1025 DWCGGGGSSDKA

-1075 QQYYEYQ
+1075 QQYYKYQ
-1082 SQGNCENRVKTILD
+1082 SQGNCETHVRTILD

-1185 ADSLVEKGHAHASSI
+1185 ADSLVEKGHAHASAI

-1217 MDSYR
+1217 MDTYR
-1222 EQLEKSLGMISES
+1222 EQLEKSLGMSMVVPLES
-1235 DTNVS
+1235 DANS
-1240 MSSGIG
+1240 
-1246 SISSSS
+1246 SISSASGS
-1252 SSNDRH
+1252 TTDRH
-1258 SDPTLEAKLTTSTT
+1258 SDPSLEAKLTTSST
-1272 VANKEINEEK
+1272 AASKEINEEK

-1301 AYVKD
+1301 TYVKD

-1311 KCFLEEFRFGQG
+1311 KCFLEEFRTGQS
-1323 VPTALHGK
+1323 VPAALAGK
-1331 EDIIFG
+1331 EDTLFG
-1337 NIREIYNFHNKIFL
+1337 NIREIYNFHQKIFL

-1371 ASKFDMYVHYCKN
+1371 ATKFDMYVYYCKN
-1384 KPTSNNLLVQHAG
+1384 KPISNNLMVQHSG
-1397 NYFDDLQ
+1397 TYFDELQ
-1404 HKHKVE
+1404 HRHKVE
-1410 HPLPAYLIK
+1410 HPLPAFLIK

-1467 LENCDVS
+1467 LENCDVP
-1474 IDSLGEVVLQDAFQA
+1474 IDNLGEVVLQDAFQA

-1500 DRRVFLFEMYLL
+1500 ERRVFLFELYLL

-1520 NGSAKYQFK
+1520 NGSVKYQFK

-1536 LGITEHIEGDETK
+1536 MGITEHIEGDETK

-1562 CRIVLKANSLETKQI
+1562 CRIVLKANSLETKQV
-1577 WTKKLREVMQESCF
+1577 WVKKMREVMQETCF

-1606 GSSQRSSRDLDDP
+1606 GSSQRSSRDLDEP

-1642 NKIGSHEATWVT
+1642 NKIGSHEGTWVV
-1654 ADYIATAG
+1654 ADYIATPG
-1662 SNELSVTKG
+1662 SNELSVSKG
-1671 QQVEILE
+1671 QQVEVVE
-1678 APTAN
+1678 APSAA

-1694 QCDDAA
+1694 QSDDAA

-1713 PPGSHKSSSSRKD
+1713 SPSAQKNSSARKETND
-1726 KSESNNLQ
+1726 VMQEQSNN
-1734 DQTNNRSKPDPLTSS
+1734 RGKPDPLTSS
-1749 TKRRGLGGRKWLPQ
+1749 TKRRGFSGPKWFPLRKHS
-1763 IGRKGPQ
+1763 Q
-1770 NKVEKTPEKLLVK
+1770 NKNEKSPVEKTLTK
-1783 KSSEKN
+1783 KSSEKS
-1789 FKLPAK
+1789 LRLTQK
-1795 QMEDSSNNTS
+1795 QSEQDEKNLSSSATASSRSHYGTS
-1805 QLLAQANASQ
+1805 AATSQANAAQ
-1815 LNTSQQDFEAEEEV
+1815 VAEYEAEEEA

-1834 PPMKPIQEPHL
+1834 PPMKPLQEPHL
-1845 IANGPPT
+1845 MANGPPV
-1852 FNKDMMKDNSSVMA
+1852 FAKDLKENSKNLA
-1866 SSGKMDGLSEI
+1866 SAGKMEGNPAVDLSEI

-1885 ERHEEKSK
+1885 EQHEEKSK
-1893 ILSESSSNNRSGGG
+1893 ILKPNVN
-1907 TANNSSSNTTNSDC
+1907 
-1921 TTTGGG
+1921 
-1927 GMAGVMDN
+1927 
-1935 IDSMYP
+1935 
-1941 NCGDNNTTNN
+1941 NCGNSINADVCASNGCNTVGEKTDATDSYDN
-1951 SCTANAAASSMMM
+1951 S
-1964 MTAGTTLSSTTNT
+1964 NT
-1977 YNSSSASAASS
+1977 YNHEERNTGNSDIESALRLRQYAI
-1988 SAATATTAA
+1988 
-1997 LGNAAGVVE
+1997 
-2006 NNDENNS
+2006 DE
-2013 TTATTTSTAPY
+2013 
-2024 AAGEANDENDLSS
+2024 L
-2037 TIQKHRFP
+2037 I
-2045 ALVELLTT
+2045 TT
-2053 EETYI
+2053 EKSYI
-2058 KDLGDIVNGYI
+2058 EDLKSIVDDYLAEVLDP
-2069 KELRSGDIPLPNDLR
+2069 KSDIPKPDDL
-2084 GPKGQIVFANIEA
+2084 KGGKERMVFGNIEA
-2097 IYEWHRD
+2097 IYEWHKKS
-2104 YFLKALIQSQKTP
+2104 FLEALVRCRNSP
-2117 SELGNMIKRYENKF
+2117 ADLGPLIKRYLHKFDMYNKYF
-2131 QMYITYCN
+2131 Q
-2139 NKPKSEHIVTE
+2139 NKPVSDHIVTT
-2150 HVQYFELVRQK
+2150 HLLYFDKIRQN
-2161 LGHRLELSDLLIK
+2161 LGSRLDLNDLLIK
-2174 PVQRLPKYVLLLT
+2174 PVQRLPKYVLLFKE
-2187 TITKQIENAGLME
+2187 IAKYARAAGRDAE
-2200 DVASM
+2200 VVGVE
-2205 KEACNV
+2205 EAMRV
-2211 MNAICKDVNDIM
+2211 MGMICKAANEAM
-2223 VLRRLKNF
+2223 ELRRLQKF
-2231 DGNITAQ
+2231 EGKITAQ
-2238 GKLLLHGTL
+2238 GKLLLHDKL
-2247 TCLEQGKNA
+2247 YCIDDEKADRNA
-2256 TERKTRELYVFLFDQ
+2256 YMLQKPRELYVFLFEQ
-2271 GIFFTERHNAKGQF
+2271 SIIFADIDGKKLQY
-2285 SSPTYIYRSHIQL
+2285 SSPTYTYRSHIQV

-2304 ELTNHRFQLKSID
+2304 ELENNRFQLKSTD
-2317 PNRPNINMI
+2317 PNKPGLKII
-2326 CYASNT
+2326 CYASSVELTN
-2332 EACRNWLDT
+2332 EWLRIIRN
-2341 IRKQL
+2341 IL
-2346 QFQHD
+2346 QSQHD
-2351 FLNALI
+2351 FLRAI
-2357 RPIAYQQQQQQQQQ
+2357 TSPIEYQQQQQQQ
-2371 LQKQHSQVNN
+2371 N
-2381 EQL
+2381 

>member
-6 ARDILTLLQ
+6 ARDLLTLLQ

-28 GGPILCFPATPKR
+28 GGPLLCFPATSRR
-41 DRLKPDD
+41 DRLKLED

-54 YLIMIPSDSAKN
+54 YLISIPSDVAKN

-86 AILKVLQEHFSAN
+86 TILKVLQEHFSAN

-118 ISSHKY
+118 ISSNKY
-124 KFETST
+124 KFETQT

-136 NKIAEPSQL
+136 NKIAESHQL
-145 TSDFDGN
+145 TADFDG
-152 QMYDHQQWTDARLA
+152 QQLYDHQQWTDARLA
-166 IEDFFWQASD
+166 IEDFFWQAGD
-176 LADRIDDLQED
+176 MADRIDDLQED
-187 LQRNDF
+187 LNRDDF
-193 AEDVNGAR
+193 AEDVNLAR

-206 HNEMKKKILK
+206 HTEMRKKITK
-216 LPIEDLDVQGKKLL
+216 LPIAELDMQGKKLL
-230 AKINMTGGGSGGAV
+230 TKINQTASAGTAGQS
-244 AAGAECV
+244 AAGSASSDC
-251 GSGNDSGTS
+251 SDSGTS
-260 SQSQNASQQFRMATN
+260 SAGQQQQQQQQQQQSQQQARTNNNN
-275 NPDMSAAISKALRQI
+275 NPDMSAAINKAMRQI
-290 DLIHSGQQRLLT
+290 DLIHSGQERLLM

-308 VKLDQ
+308 MKLDQ

-339 MSYVEIGHNYSV
+339 LSYVEIGHNYSV

-368 VSVNIDRI
+368 VNVNIDRI
-376 LAVASRLI
+376 LAVAARLI

-391 QNIKTLA
+391 QHIKTLA
-398 TRLDRTWKDFA
+398 QRLDRTWKDFG

-435 VASWAAACQAS
+435 VASWAACCQAS

-507 KNSSYNKYGRQN
+507 KNGNNAGYNKYERQN

-534 IHQILGHHRSLESK
+534 IHQILSHHRTLEAK

-583 VRKNTGI
+583 LRKNTGI

-613 TYSNAEKLLAAAD
+613 TYSNAEKLLAAAE

-642 AHELEIQVASFAE
+642 AHELRLQVASFAE
-655 RVEQRRRR
+655 RVEERRRR
-663 LDMAVIFYTHE
+663 LEMAVIFYTHE

-680 IDQLRAD
+680 IEALRTD
-687 VSSDETMLSQE
+687 VSTDETRLSLE
-698 NLEGIER
+698 NLESIER
-705 LLQQYREQQD
+705 LLAQYKDQQESTV
-715 NTLKGCMQTIAQ
+715 NACLTIIAR
-727 GEALLQEMR
+727 GEALLQEM
-736 SLEYADNTGS
+736 SVHEHVDNTGS
-746 VSALE
+746 LAALE
-751 AALEKLSKQKVEL
+751 ATLEKLSKQKIEV

-782 YFERDAMELSSQL
+782 YFERHALELSSQL
-795 EIWSEELQHADL
+795 EIWSDEMQHADL
-807 SRDYQKAEQLIR
+807 SRDYQKAEQLLR
-819 MHNES
+819 MHNET
-824 VSDIQN
+824 VTEIQN
-830 ATYEVLEQGQELLQM
+830 TMYEAVQQGQDLLQL
-845 FESAG
+845 FENAG
-850 FISMADAT
+850 FISMADTT
-858 HTAQARIEYLLN
+858 HTAQARIEYLLDV
-870 FLREREIDL
+870 LREREIDL
-879 EELSEAKRAKLEQA
+879 DELTEAKRAKLEQA

-910 RNGEA
+910 RNGEG

-926 LQEAEQLRK
+926 LQEADQLRK

-941 VAIEKTH
+941 NSIEKTH

-963 ANHYDPQSIREISDD
+963 ANHYDPKSIREISDD

-1013 LDSLEREYRRED
+1013 LDSLEREYRREE
-1025 DWCGGGGSSDKS
+1025 DWCGGGGSSDKA

-1075 QQYYEYQ
+1075 QQYYQ
-1082 SQGNCENRVKTILD
+1082 HMHGNCEAHVKSKLD
-1096 KLLTQENQVLEF
+1096 KLLTQENQVLDF
-1108 WTQRKK
+1108 WTMRKK

-1137 NTGEAYLSSR
+1137 NTGEGYLSSR
-1147 TNLVGKTREETEGL
+1147 TNLVGISREETEGL
-1161 LKEHNEFRGTAKET
+1161 LKEHNEFRSTAKET

-1200 KQWVASV
+1200 KHWVASV

-1217 MDSYR
+1217 MDSYC
-1222 EQLEKSLGMISES
+1222 EQLEKSLGMSQLQTLQMHPES
-1235 DTNVS
+1235 SSASTN
-1240 MSSGIG
+1240 
-1246 SISSSS
+1246 SSSS
-1252 SSNDRH
+1252 MSVASSGSSSTDRH
-1258 SDPTLEAKLTTSTT
+1258 SDPTLEAKLTTS
-1272 VANKEINEEK
+1272 ASSAASKEINEEK

-1301 AYVKD
+1301 AYVND
-1306 LETCI
+1306 LATCI
-1311 KCFLEEFRFGQG
+1311 KCFLEEFRSGRNVPAALVGQ
-1323 VPTALHGK
+1323 

-1337 NIREIYNFHNKIFL
+1337 NIREIHHFHQKIFL

-1371 ASKFDMYVHYCKN
+1371 AVKFDMYVHYCKN

-1397 NYFDDLQ
+1397 NYFEELQ
-1404 HKHKVE
+1404 RRLKVE

-1438 EESHGEIKEGLEVM
+1438 EGSHGEIKEGLEVM

-1474 IDSLGEVVLQDAFQA
+1474 IDKLGEVVLQDAFQA
-1489 WDTKQLIRKGR
+1489 WDTKQIIRKGR
-1500 DRRVFLFEMYLL
+1500 ERRVFLFELYLL
-1512 FAKEVKDS
+1512 FAKEVKES
-1520 NGSAKYQFK
+1520 NVVKYQFK

-1536 LGITEHIEGDETK
+1536 MGITEHIEGDETK

-1562 CRIVLKANSLETKQI
+1562 CRIVLKATSLETKQI
-1577 WTKKLREVMQESCF
+1577 WVKKLREVMQETCF

-1606 GSSQRSSRDLDDP
+1606 GSSQRSSRDLDEP

-1642 NKIGSHEATWVT
+1642 NKLGNQEATWVV
-1654 ADYIATAG
+1654 ADYIASAG
-1662 SNELSVTKG
+1662 SNELSVSKG
-1671 QQVEILE
+1671 QQVEIIE
-1678 APTAN
+1678 PPTAS

-1694 QCDDAA
+1694 QHDDSA

-1707 VSILKP
+1707 VSVLKP
-1713 PPGSHKSSSSRKD
+1713 PPGAHKQGSSGNTTASSGATGAAQKPSD
-1726 KSESNNLQ
+1726 SMQ
-1734 DQTNNRSKPDPLTSS
+1734 DQGGRSKTDALSSS
-1749 TKRRGLGGRKWLPQ
+1749 TKRRGFSGRKWLPPQ
-1763 IGRKGPQ
+1763 LRKLSQ
-1770 NKVEKTPEKLLVK
+1770 SKVEKTPTTSDKALLK
-1783 KSSEKN
+1783 KPSEKN
-1789 FKLPAK
+1789 LRTPQKHAEELAEQTGSSTAATPGGSSTSAASVGQLPP
-1795 QMEDSSNNTS
+1795 QFPNVS
-1805 QLLAQANASQ
+1805 Q
-1815 LNTSQQDFEAEEEV
+1815 THQDFEAEEEA

-1845 IANGPPT
+1845 IANGPPA
-1852 FNKDMMKDNSSVMA
+1852 FPKDLKESSANMA
-1866 SSGKMDGLSEI
+1866 STGKIEGNPLSEI
-1877 EQIVKEKT
+1877 EQIVRMSREQ
-1885 ERHEEKSK
+1885 HE
-1893 ILSESSSNNRSGGG
+1893 SNSRVDGSVSGEEVG
-1907 TANNSSSNTTNSDC
+1907 D
-1921 TTTGGG
+1921 GGG
-1927 GMAGVMDN
+1927 GACTNGRAR
-1935 IDSMYP
+1935 S
-1941 NCGDNNTTNN
+1941 GAELGFEQDNNDKNKPDKEDTE
-1951 SCTANAAASSMMM
+1951 SI
-1964 MTAGTTLSSTTNT
+1964 
-1977 YNSSSASAASS
+1977 
-1988 SAATATTAA
+1988 A
-1997 LGNAAGVVE
+1997 LTKRQMVLHE
-2006 NNDENNS
+2006 
-2013 TTATTTSTAPY
+2013 
-2024 AAGEANDENDLSS
+2024 
-2037 TIQKHRFP
+2037 
-2045 ALVELLTT
+2045 LVST
-2053 EETYI
+2053 EEAYVS
-2058 KDLGDIVNGYI
+2058 DLQKIVNGYMKEIHNKEIPRPVALQGGKMDLVFNNI
-2069 KELRSGDIPLPNDLR
+2069 KE
-2084 GPKGQIVFANIEA
+2084 

-2104 YFLKALIQSQKTP
+2104 KFLRALRHCEKSPSDLGPLIENSTKKFNMYYYFCSNKML
-2117 SELGNMIKRYENKF
+2117 SE
-2131 QMYITYCN
+2131 YIV
-2139 NKPKSEHIVTE
+2139 SEHYD
-2150 HVQYFELVRQK
+2150 YFDKIRQK
-2161 LGHRLELSDLLIK
+2161 LGHRLDLSNLIIT
-2174 PVQRLPKYVLLLT
+2174 PVQRITRYQLLINELLQA
-2187 TITKQIENAGLME
+2187 TKRAGLHG
-2200 DVASM
+2200 
-2205 KEACNV
+2205 EAV
-2211 MNAICKDVNDIM
+2211 SLAKALEQLKVVVKTVDDMTM
-2223 VLRRLKNF
+2223 VLRSLEGF
-2231 DGNITAQ
+2231 DGELTAQ
-2238 GKLLLHGTL
+2238 GNLYLQGTL
-2247 TCLEQGKNA
+2247 SCSIDASQKQRDLQ
-2256 TERKTRELYVFLFDQ
+2256 VFLFQ
-2271 GIFFTERHNAKGQF
+2271 QIIIFADIQKVKTQYTN
-2285 SSPTYIYRSHIQL
+2285 PIYKYRTHIQL
-2298 NKMQLE
+2298 NHMQLE
-2304 ELTNHRFQLKSID
+2304 LLKENEYTFRLKSTD
-2317 PNRPNINMI
+2317 PNKPTVIIDCQASSQQVYDDWKGMLDKILEQQNLLINRLV
-2326 CYASNT
+2326 NP
-2332 EACRNWLDT
+2332 
-2341 IRKQL
+2341 
-2346 QFQHD
+2346 
-2351 FLNALI
+2351 LN
-2357 RPIAYQQQQQQQQQ
+2357 
-2371 LQKQHSQVNN
+2371 N
-2381 EQL
+2381 

>member
-6 ARDILTLLQ
+6 ARDLLTLLQ

-28 GGPILCFPATPKR
+28 GGPLLCFPATPRR
-41 DRLKPDD
+41 DRLKPED

-54 YLIMIPSDSAKN
+54 YLISIPSDAAKN

-86 AILKVLQEHFSAN
+86 TILKVLQEHFSAN

-118 ISSHKY
+118 ISSNKY
-124 KFETST
+124 KFETQT

-136 NKIAEPSQL
+136 NKIAESHQL
-145 TSDFDGN
+145 TADFDG
-152 QMYDHQQWTDARLA
+152 QQLYDHQQWTDARLA
-166 IEDFFWQASD
+166 IEDFFWQAGD
-176 LADRIDDLQED
+176 MADRIDDLQED
-187 LQRNDF
+187 LNRNDF
-193 AEDVNGAR
+193 AEDVSLAR
-201 HALDH
+201 HAIDH
-206 HNEMKKKILK
+206 HNEMRKKITK
-216 LPIEDLDVQGKKLL
+216 LPIEDLDMQGKKLVT
-230 AKINMTGGGSGGAV
+230 KINM
-244 AAGAECV
+244 AAAANAATAGQC
-251 GSGNDSGTS
+251 SDSGTS
-260 SQSQNASQQFRMATN
+260 SAGQQQQQQQQQQNARVASN
-275 NPDMSAAISKALRQI
+275 SNPDMSAAINKAMRQI
-290 DLIHSGQQRLLT
+290 DLIHTGQERLLM

-360 KFAVASMN
+360 KFALASMN
-368 VSVNIDRI
+368 VNLNIDRI
-376 LAVASRLI
+376 LAVAARLI

-391 QNIKTLA
+391 QHIKTLA
-398 TRLDRTWKDFA
+398 QRLDRTWKDFG
-409 AGLDERTAVLQLSV
+409 AGLAERTAVLQLSV

-507 KNSSYNKYGRQN
+507 KNSNSSSYNKYERQN

-534 IHQILGHHRSLESK
+534 IHQILGHHRTLEAK

-583 VRKNTGI
+583 LRKNTGI

-613 TYSNAEKLLAAAD
+613 TYSNAEKLLSAAE

-642 AHELEIQVASFAE
+642 AGELELQVASFAE

-663 LDMAVIFYTHE
+663 LEMAVIFYTHE

-680 IDQLRAD
+680 IESLRTD
-687 VSSDETMLSQE
+687 VSTDETRLSQE

-705 LLQQYREQQD
+705 LLQQYRDQQESTV
-715 NTLKGCMQTIAQ
+715 NACMTIIAQ

-736 SLEYADNTGS
+736 ALEYVDNTGS
-746 VSALE
+746 LAALE
-751 AALEKLSKQKVEL
+751 ATLEKLSKQKIEV

-824 VSDIQN
+824 VTDIQN
-830 ATYEVLEQGQELLQM
+830 ATYEVLQQGQDLLQL
-845 FESAG
+845 FENAG

-858 HTAQARIEYLLN
+858 HTAQARIEYLLD

-941 VAIEKTH
+941 IAIEKTH

-1025 DWCGGGGSSDKS
+1025 DWCGGGGSSDKA

-1075 QQYYEYQ
+1075 QQYYQ
-1082 SQGNCENRVKTILD
+1082 FSQGNCEAHVKSKLD
-1096 KLLTQENQVLEF
+1096 KLLTQENQVLDF
-1108 WTQRKK
+1108 WTLRKK

-1137 NTGEAYLSSR
+1137 NTGEVYLSSR
-1147 TNLVGKTREETEGL
+1147 TNLVGISREETEGL
-1161 LKEHNEFRGTAKET
+1161 LKEHNEFRSTAKET

-1217 MDSYR
+1217 MDSYC
-1222 EQLEKSLGMISES
+1222 EQLEKSLGMTQQQQLHMQPES
-1235 DTNVS
+1235 DANS
-1240 MSSGIG
+1240 
-1246 SISSSS
+1246 SISSTSGAS

-1258 SDPTLEAKLTTSTT
+1258 SDPTLEAKLTTS
-1272 VANKEINEEK
+1272 ASSAASKEINEEK

-1301 AYVKD
+1301 AYVND
-1306 LETCI
+1306 LATCI
-1311 KCFLEEFRFGQG
+1311 KCFLEEFRSGRNVPQALIGQ
-1323 VPTALHGK
+1323 

-1337 NIREIYNFHNKIFL
+1337 NIREIHHFHQKIFL

-1371 ASKFDMYVHYCKN
+1371 AVKFDMYVHYCKN

-1397 NYFDDLQ
+1397 NYFEELQ
-1404 HKHKVE
+1404 RRLEVE

-1438 EESHGEIKEGLEVM
+1438 EGSHGEIKEGLEVM

-1474 IDSLGEVVLQDAFQA
+1474 VDKLGEVVLQEAFQA
-1489 WDTKQLIRKGR
+1489 WDTKQIIRKGR
-1500 DRRVFLFEMYLL
+1500 ERRVFLFELYLL
-1512 FAKEVKDS
+1512 FAKEVKES
-1520 NGSAKYQFK
+1520 NVVKYQFK

-1536 LGITEHIEGDETK
+1536 MGITEHIEGDETK

-1562 CRIVLKANSLETKQI
+1562 CRIVLKASSLETKQI
-1577 WTKKLREVMQESCF
+1577 WVKKLREVMQETCF

-1606 GSSQRSSRDLDDP
+1606 GSSQRSSRDLDEP

-1642 NKIGSHEATWVT
+1642 NKLGNQEATWVV
-1654 ADYIATAG
+1654 ADYIASAG
-1662 SNELSVTKG
+1662 SNELSVSKG
-1671 QQVEILE
+1671 QQVEIIE
-1678 APTAN
+1678 PPTAS

-1694 QCDDAA
+1694 QHDDSA

-1707 VSILKP
+1707 VSVLKP
-1713 PPGSHKSSSSRKD
+1713 PPGAHKQGSSGGSSSVPTGASGASQKPND
-1726 KSESNNLQ
+1726 NMQ
-1734 DQTNNRSKPDPLTSS
+1734 DQGNRGKADALSSS
-1749 TKRRGLGGRKWLPQ
+1749 TKRRGFSGRKWLPPQLRKLSQ
-1763 IGRKGPQ
+1763 I
-1770 NKVEKTPEKLLVK
+1770 KVEKSPNDKSLLK
-1783 KSSEKN
+1783 KPSEKN
-1789 FKLPAK
+1789 LRLPQKHAEELAEQQTAAGTATPGSGASTSGSVG
-1795 QMEDSSNNTS
+1795 QMPPQFPNVTS
-1805 QLLAQANASQ
+1805 TAQAQHQA
-1815 LNTSQQDFEAEEEV
+1815 DYEPEEEA

-1845 IANGPPT
+1845 IANGPPA
-1852 FNKDMMKDNSSVMA
+1852 FPKDLKESSA
-1866 SSGKMDGLSEI
+1866 NLTSTGKIDGNPLSEI
-1877 EQIVKEKT
+1877 EQIVRMSREQHESNSRVDGSVTAEEAGEGAAIVNASTNGRSHDDDKNKT
-1885 ERHEEKSK
+1885 
-1893 ILSESSSNNRSGGG
+1893 GD
-1907 TANNSSSNTTNSDC
+1907 SD
-1921 TTTGGG
+1921 
-1927 GMAGVMDN
+1927 
-1935 IDSMYP
+1935 SQ
-1941 NCGDNNTTNN
+1941 
-1951 SCTANAAASSMMM
+1951 AAALKKRQMV
-1964 MTAGTTLSSTTNT
+1964 LN
-1977 YNSSSASAASS
+1977 
-1988 SAATATTAA
+1988 
-1997 LGNAAGVVE
+1997 E
-2006 NNDENNS
+2006 
-2013 TTATTTSTAPY
+2013 
-2024 AAGEANDENDLSS
+2024 
-2037 TIQKHRFP
+2037 
-2045 ALVELLTT
+2045 LVST
-2053 EETYI
+2053 EESYVQ
-2058 KDLGDIVNGYI
+2058 DLQTIVNGYM
-2069 KELRSGDIPLPNDLR
+2069 KEIHNKEIPRPVDLQ
-2084 GPKGQIVFANIEA
+2084 GGKMDLVFNNITE

-2104 YFLKALIQSQKTP
+2104 KFLRALRHCQRTPADLGPLIENSTKKFTMYYYFCS
-2117 SELGNMIKRYENKF
+2117 
-2131 QMYITYCN
+2131 
-2139 NKPKSEHIVTE
+2139 NKPLSEYIVNE
-2150 HVQYFELVRQK
+2150 HCDYFEKIRIK
-2161 LGHRLELSDLLIK
+2161 LGHRLNLSDLIIK
-2174 PVQRLPKYVLLLT
+2174 PVQR
-2187 TITKQIENAGLME
+2187 ITKYGLIIDQLLRETKRAGLHNEVPSLME
-2200 DVASM
+2200 AYKQMRVVVKTVDDMMV
-2205 KEACNV
+2205 
-2211 MNAICKDVNDIM
+2211 
-2223 VLRRLKNF
+2223 VLRSLHDF
-2231 DGNITAQ
+2231 DGEITAQ
-2238 GKLLLHGTL
+2238 GNLLLQGTL
-2247 TCLEQGKNA
+2247 QCSIDAGQKQ
-2256 TERKTRELYVFLFDQ
+2256 RELQVFLFQ
-2271 GIFFTERHNAKGQF
+2271 QIIIFADIQKGKTQY
-2285 SSPTYIYRSHIQL
+2285 SNPIYKYRTHIQL
-2298 NKMQLE
+2298 NHMQLE
-2304 ELTNHRFQLKSID
+2304 RIKESDYSFRIKSTD
-2317 PNRPNINMI
+2317 PNKPTVTID
-2326 CYASNT
+2326 CQAAS
-2332 EACRNWLDT
+2332 EASYDEWLGM
-2341 IRKQL
+2341 
-2346 QFQHD
+2346 
-2351 FLNALI
+2351 LNKILEQQSVLI
-2357 RPIAYQQQQQQQQQ
+2357 SR
-2371 LQKQHSQVNN
+2371 LVNPLN
-2381 EQL
+2381 N

>member
-6 ARDILTLLQ
+6 ARDLLTLLQ

-28 GGPILCFPATPKR
+28 GGPLLCFPATPRR
-41 DRLKPDD
+41 DRLKPED

-54 YLIMIPSDSAKN
+54 YLISIPSDAAKN

-86 AILKVLQEHFSAN
+86 TILKVLQEHFSAN

-118 ISSHKY
+118 ISSNKY
-124 KFETST
+124 KFETQT

-136 NKIAEPSQL
+136 NKIAESHQL
-145 TSDFDGN
+145 TADFDG
-152 QMYDHQQWTDARLA
+152 QQVYDHQQWTDARLA
-166 IEDFFWQASD
+166 IEDFFWQAGD
-176 LADRIDDLQED
+176 MADRIDDLQED
-187 LQRNDF
+187 LNRNDF
-193 AEDVNGAR
+193 AEDVSLAR
-201 HALDH
+201 HAIDH
-206 HNEMKKKILK
+206 HNEMRKKITK
-216 LPIEDLDVQGKKLL
+216 LPIEDLDMQGKKLVT
-230 AKINMTGGGSGGAV
+230 KINMAAAANAGAAGQCTGGSAPS
-244 AAGAECV
+244 EC
-251 GSGNDSGTS
+251 SDSGTS
-260 SQSQNASQQFRMATN
+260 SAGQQQNARVATNN
-275 NPDMSAAISKALRQI
+275 NPDMSAAINKAMRQI
-290 DLIHSGQQRLLT
+290 DLIHTGQERLLM

-368 VSVNIDRI
+368 VNVNIDRI
-376 LAVASRLI
+376 LAVAARLI

-391 QNIKTLA
+391 QHIKTLA
-398 TRLDRTWKDFA
+398 QRLDRTWKDFG

-446 QPLPSDIQS
+446 QPLPCDIQS

-507 KNSSYNKYGRQN
+507 KNSNSSSYNKYERQN

-534 IHQILGHHRSLESK
+534 IHQILSHHRTLEAK

-583 VRKNTGI
+583 LRKNTGI

-613 TYSNAEKLLAAAD
+613 TYSNAEKLLSAAE

-642 AHELEIQVASFAE
+642 ARELELQVASFAE

-663 LDMAVIFYTHE
+663 LEMAVIFYTHE

-680 IDQLRAD
+680 IESLRTD
-687 VSSDETMLSQE
+687 VSTDETRLSQE

-705 LLQQYREQQD
+705 LLQQYRDQQESTV
-715 NTLKGCMQTIAQ
+715 NACMTIIAQ

-736 SLEYADNTGS
+736 ALEYVDNTGS
-746 VSALE
+746 LAALE
-751 AALEKLSKQKVEL
+751 ATLEKLSKQKIEV

-782 YFERDAMELSSQL
+782 YFERDAMDLSSQL

-824 VSDIQN
+824 VTDIQN
-830 ATYEVLEQGQELLQM
+830 TTYEVLQQGQDLLQL
-845 FESAG
+845 FENAG

-858 HTAQARIEYLLN
+858 HTAQARIEYLLD

-941 VAIEKTH
+941 IAIEKTH

-963 ANHYDPQSIREISDD
+963 ANHYDPTSIRDISDD

-1025 DWCGGGGSSDKS
+1025 DWCGGGGSSDKA

-1075 QQYYEYQ
+1075 QQYYQYP
-1082 SQGNCENRVKTILD
+1082 QGNCEAHVKSKLD
-1096 KLLTQENQVLEF
+1096 KLLTQENQVLDF
-1108 WTQRKK
+1108 WTLRKK

-1137 NTGEAYLSSR
+1137 NTGEGYLSSR
-1147 TNLVGKTREETEGL
+1147 TNLVGISREETEGL
-1161 LKEHNEFRGTAKET
+1161 LKEHNEFRSTAKET

-1217 MDSYR
+1217 MDSYC
-1222 EQLEKSLGMISES
+1222 EQLEKSLGMTQQQQLHMQPES
-1235 DTNVS
+1235 DANS
-1240 MSSGIG
+1240 
-1246 SISSSS
+1246 SISSTSGAS

-1258 SDPTLEAKLTTSTT
+1258 SDPTLEAKLTTS
-1272 VANKEINEEK
+1272 ASSAASKEINEEK

-1301 AYVKD
+1301 AYVND
-1306 LETCI
+1306 LATCI
-1311 KCFLEEFRFGQG
+1311 KCFLEEFRSGRNVPPALIGQ
-1323 VPTALHGK
+1323 

-1337 NIREIYNFHNKIFL
+1337 NIREIHHFHQKIFL

-1371 ASKFDMYVHYCKN
+1371 AVKFDMYVHYCKN

-1397 NYFDDLQ
+1397 NYFEELQ
-1404 HKHKVE
+1404 RRLEVE

-1438 EESHGEIKEGLEVM
+1438 EGSHGEIKEGLEVM

-1474 IDSLGEVVLQDAFQA
+1474 IDKLGEVVLQEAFQA
-1489 WDTKQLIRKGR
+1489 WDTKQIIRKGR
-1500 DRRVFLFEMYLL
+1500 ERRVFLFELYLL
-1512 FAKEVKDS
+1512 FAKEVKES
-1520 NGSAKYQFK
+1520 NVVKYQFK

-1536 LGITEHIEGDETK
+1536 MGITEHIEGDETK

-1577 WTKKLREVMQESCF
+1577 WVKKLREVMQETCF

-1606 GSSQRSSRDLDDP
+1606 GSSQRSSRDLDEP

-1642 NKIGSHEATWVT
+1642 NKLGNQEATWVV
-1654 ADYIATAG
+1654 ADYIASSG
-1662 SNELSVTKG
+1662 SNELSVSKG
-1671 QQVEILE
+1671 QQVEIIE
-1678 APTAN
+1678 PPTAS

-1694 QCDDAA
+1694 QHDDSA

-1707 VSILKP
+1707 VSVLKP
-1713 PPGSHKSSSSRKD
+1713 PPGSHKQGSTGGSSGQTGASGASQKPND
-1726 KSESNNLQ
+1726 NMQ
-1734 DQTNNRSKPDPLTSS
+1734 DQGNRSKADALSSS
-1749 TKRRGLGGRKWLPQ
+1749 TKRRGFSGRKWLPPQ
-1763 IGRKGPQ
+1763 LRKLSQSKG
-1770 NKVEKTPEKLLVK
+1770 EKLPNDKSLLK
-1783 KSSEKN
+1783 KPSEKN
-1789 FKLPAK
+1789 LRLPQK
-1795 QMEDSSNNTS
+1795 H
-1805 QLLAQANASQ
+1805 
-1815 LNTSQQDFEAEEEV
+1815 AEELAEQTAGTATPGSGASTSGSV
-1829 GLELP
+1829 GQMPPQFPNVTSTTAQQQQHDYEPDEEAGLELP

-1845 IANGPPT
+1845 IANGPPA
-1852 FNKDMMKDNSSVMA
+1852 FPKDLKESSA
-1866 SSGKMDGLSEI
+1866 NLTSTGKIDGKLSEI
-1877 EQIVKEKT
+1877 EQIVRMSREQ
-1885 ERHEEKSK
+1885 HE
-1893 ILSESSSNNRSGGG
+1893 SNSRVDGAV
-1907 TANNSSSNTTNSDC
+1907 TAEE
-1921 TTTGGG
+1921 
-1927 GMAGVMDN
+1927 
-1935 IDSMYP
+1935 
-1941 NCGDNNTTNN
+1941 
-1951 SCTANAAASSMMM
+1951 AAE
-1964 MTAGTTLSSTTNT
+1964 
-1977 YNSSSASAASS
+1977 
-1988 SAATATTAA
+1988 SAATNGRSHDDDRNNTGNSDSQAAA
-1997 LGNAAGVVE
+1997 LKQRQMVLHELV
-2006 NNDENNS
+2006 S
-2013 TTATTTSTAPY
+2013 TEDKY
-2024 AAGEANDENDLSS
+2024 
-2037 TIQKHRFP
+2037 
-2045 ALVELLTT
+2045 V
-2053 EETYI
+2053 
-2058 KDLGDIVNGYI
+2058 KDLEVIVNGYM
-2069 KELRSGDIPLPNDLR
+2069 KEIHNKEIPRPVDLQ
-2084 GPKGQIVFANIEA
+2084 GGKMDLVFNNITE

-2104 YFLKALIQSQKTP
+2104 KFLRALRHCQRTPADLGPLIENSSKKFNMYYYFCSNKIL
-2117 SELGNMIKRYENKF
+2117 SE
-2131 QMYITYCN
+2131 YIVN
-2139 NKPKSEHIVTE
+2139 EHYD
-2150 HVQYFELVRQK
+2150 YFEKICNK
-2161 LGHRLELSDLLIK
+2161 LGEKDRMKLSDLLIK
-2174 PVQRLPKYVLLLT
+2174 PVQR
-2187 TITKQIENAGLME
+2187 ITKYELLIKQLLRETQRAGLQNE
-2200 DVASM
+2200 VASLV
-2205 KEACNV
+2205 EAYNQMRV
-2211 MNAICKDVNDIM
+2211 VVKTVDDMTL
-2223 VLRRLKNF
+2223 VLRGLHDF
-2231 DGNITAQ
+2231 DGEITAQ
-2238 GKLLLHGTL
+2238 GNLLLQGTL
-2247 TCLEQGKNA
+2247 QCSIDAGQ
-2256 TERKTRELYVFLFDQ
+2256 RQRELQVFLFQ
-2271 GIFFTERHNAKGQF
+2271 QIIIFADIQKAKTQYTD
-2285 SSPTYIYRSHIQL
+2285 PIYKYRTHIQL
-2298 NKMQLE
+2298 NHMHLE
-2304 ELTNHRFQLKSID
+2304 RMKESDYSFRIKSTD
-2317 PNRPNINMI
+2317 PNKPTVAID
-2326 CYASNT
+2326 CQAASAESYA
-2332 EACRNWLDT
+2332 EWLGM
-2341 IRKQL
+2341 
-2346 QFQHD
+2346 
-2351 FLNALI
+2351 LNKILEQQSALI
-2357 RPIAYQQQQQQQQQ
+2357 SR
-2371 LQKQHSQVNN
+2371 LVNPLN
-2381 EQL
+2381 N

>member
-1 MDGQR
+1 MICFCGIFSCLAKKSQLSR
-6 ARDILTLLQ
+6 SFCHFHFINYHVEFERTLEELFILEKINTSELKMYGIVLNTKSGYKFLISWMLYYLV
-15 ERVVFLTGGRDRR
+15 RVD
-28 GGPILCFPATPKR
+28 A
-41 DRLKPDD
+41 
-48 LRRLLS
+48 
-54 YLIMIPSDSAKN
+54 AKN

-86 AILKVLQEHFSAN
+86 TILKVLQENFSAN

-118 ISSHKY
+118 ISSNKY
-124 KFETST
+124 KFETQT

-136 NKIAEPSQL
+136 NKIAETHQL
-145 TSDFDGN
+145 TADFDG
-152 QMYDHQQWTDARLA
+152 QQPYDHQQWTDARLA
-166 IEDFFWQASD
+166 IEDFFWQAGD
-176 LADRIDDLQED
+176 MADRIDDLQED
-187 LQRNDF
+187 LNRNDF
-193 AEDVNGAR
+193 AENVSLAR
-201 HALDH
+201 QAIDH
-206 HNEMKKKILK
+206 HNEMRKKITK
-216 LPIEDLDVQGKKLL
+216 LPIEDLDMQGKKLL
-230 AKINMTGGGSGGAV
+230 AKINMSETFVFAGQAAQNAAV
-244 AAGAECV
+244 AGNSD
-251 GSGNDSGTS
+251 GSDSGTS
-260 SQSQNASQQFRMATN
+260 NATSRGGGGGNSNNN
-275 NPDMSAAISKALRQI
+275 NPDMSAAVNKALRQI
-290 DLIHSGQQRLLT
+290 DLIHTGQERLLM

-368 VSVNIDRI
+368 VNVNIDRI
-376 LAVASRLI
+376 LAVAARLI

-391 QNIKTLA
+391 QHIKTLA
-398 TRLDRTWKDFA
+398 QRLDRTWKDFG

-507 KNSSYNKYGRQN
+507 KNSNKSNYNKFERQN

-534 IHQILGHHRSLESK
+534 IHQILGHHRTLEAK
-548 WHQEKIRLHQTLAL
+548 WHQEKVRLYQTLSL

-583 VRKNTGI
+583 LRKNTGI

-599 YQKSHEHFENVAQN
+599 YQKSHQHFEN
-613 TYSNAEKLLAAAD
+613 L
-626 ELARSGEADPN
+626 EL
-637 EIYSV
+637 
-642 AHELEIQVASFAE
+642 QVGIFAE

-663 LDMAVIFYTHE
+663 LEMAVIFYTHE
-674 KEVTAW
+674 KEVSAW
-680 IDQLRAD
+680 IESLRTD
-687 VSSDETMLSQE
+687 VSTDETRLSQE

-705 LLQQYREQQD
+705 LLQQYSDQQESTV
-715 NTLKGCMQTIAQ
+715 NACMTIIAQ

-736 SLEYADNTGS
+736 SLEYVDNTGS
-746 VSALE
+746 LAALE
-751 AALEKLSKQKVEL
+751 TTLEKLSKQKVEV

-777 ILRLR
+777 ILQLR

-795 EIWSEELQHADL
+795 EIFSEDLQHADL

-824 VSDIQN
+824 VTDIQN
-830 ATYEVLEQGQELLQM
+830 ATYAVLQQGQEMLQL
-845 FESAG
+845 FEKSG

-858 HTAQARIEYLLN
+858 HTAQARIEYLLD

-941 VAIEKTH
+941 IAIEKTH

-963 ANHYDPQSIREISDD
+963 ASHYDPQSIREISDD

-1025 DWCGGGGSSDKS
+1025 DWCGGGGSSDKA

-1075 QQYYEYQ
+1075 QQYYQYT
-1082 SQGNCENRVKTILD
+1082 QGNCEAHVKSKLD
-1096 KLLTQENQVLEF
+1096 KLLTQENQVLDF
-1108 WTQRKK
+1108 WTLRKK

-1123 LFERSAKQAIEWIH
+1123 MFERSAKQAIEWIH
-1137 NTGEAYLSSR
+1137 NTGEGYLSSR
-1147 TNLVGKTREETEGL
+1147 TNLVGISKEETECL
-1161 LKEHNEFRGTAKET
+1161 LKEHNEFRSTAKET

-1185 ADSLVEKGHAHASSI
+1185 ADSLMEKGHAHASSI

-1207 DQRYKDFSNR
+1207 DLRYKDFSNR
-1217 MDSYR
+1217 MDSYC
-1222 EQLEKSLGMISES
+1222 EQLEKSLGMSQQQLMLQHES
-1235 DTNVS
+1235 DANS
-1240 MSSGIG
+1240 
-1246 SISSSS
+1246 SISSASGAS

-1258 SDPTLEAKLTTSTT
+1258 SDPTLEAKLTTS
-1272 VANKEINEEK
+1272 ASSAASKEINEEK

-1301 AYVKD
+1301 AYVND
-1306 LETCI
+1306 LATCI
-1311 KCFLEEFRFGQG
+1311 KCFLEEFRSGRNVPPALVGQ
-1323 VPTALHGK
+1323 

-1337 NIREIYNFHNKIFL
+1337 NIRELYQFHQKIFL

-1371 ASKFDMYVHYCKN
+1371 ATKFDMYVHYCKN

-1397 NYFDDLQ
+1397 NYFEELQ
-1404 HKHKVE
+1404 RRLEVE

-1438 EESHGEIKEGLEVM
+1438 ESSQGEIKEGLEVM

-1474 IDSLGEVVLQDAFQA
+1474 MDKLGEVVLQDAFQA
-1489 WDTKQLIRKGR
+1489 WDTKQIIRKGR
-1500 DRRVFLFEMYLL
+1500 DRRVFLFELYLL
-1512 FAKEVKDS
+1512 FAKEVKES
-1520 NGSAKYQFK
+1520 NVVKYQFK
-1529 SKLMTTD
+1529 SKLMTTEM
-1536 LGITEHIEGDETK
+1536 GITEHIEGDETK

-1577 WTKKLREVMQESCF
+1577 WAKKLREVMQETCF
-1591 SGTSLTLPKSPAKNS
+1591 SSTSLTLPKSPAKHS
-1606 GSSQRSSRDLDDP
+1606 GSSQRSSRDLDEP

-1642 NKIGSHEATWVT
+1642 NK
-1654 ADYIATAG
+1654 
-1662 SNELSVTKG
+1662 
-1671 QQVEILE
+1671 
-1678 APTAN
+1678 
-1683 EPDFCLVRLNP
+1683 
-1694 QCDDAA
+1694 
-1700 VQEGLVP
+1700 
-1707 VSILKP
+1707 
-1713 PPGSHKSSSSRKD
+1713 
-1726 KSESNNLQ
+1726 
-1734 DQTNNRSKPDPLTSS
+1734 
-1749 TKRRGLGGRKWLPQ
+1749 
-1763 IGRKGPQ
+1763 
-1770 NKVEKTPEKLLVK
+1770 
-1783 KSSEKN
+1783 
-1789 FKLPAK
+1789 
-1795 QMEDSSNNTS
+1795 
-1805 QLLAQANASQ
+1805 
-1815 LNTSQQDFEAEEEV
+1815 
-1829 GLELP
+1829 
-1834 PPMKPIQEPHL
+1834 
-1845 IANGPPT
+1845 
-1852 FNKDMMKDNSSVMA
+1852 
-1866 SSGKMDGLSEI
+1866 
-1877 EQIVKEKT
+1877 
-1885 ERHEEKSK
+1885 
-1893 ILSESSSNNRSGGG
+1893 
-1907 TANNSSSNTTNSDC
+1907 
-1921 TTTGGG
+1921 
-1927 GMAGVMDN
+1927 
-1935 IDSMYP
+1935 
-1941 NCGDNNTTNN
+1941 
-1951 SCTANAAASSMMM
+1951 
-1964 MTAGTTLSSTTNT
+1964 
-1977 YNSSSASAASS
+1977 
-1988 SAATATTAA
+1988 
-1997 LGNAAGVVE
+1997 
-2006 NNDENNS
+2006 
-2013 TTATTTSTAPY
+2013 
-2024 AAGEANDENDLSS
+2024 
-2037 TIQKHRFP
+2037 
-2045 ALVELLTT
+2045 
-2053 EETYI
+2053 
-2058 KDLGDIVNGYI
+2058 
-2069 KELRSGDIPLPNDLR
+2069 
-2084 GPKGQIVFANIEA
+2084 
-2097 IYEWHRD
+2097 
-2104 YFLKALIQSQKTP
+2104 
-2117 SELGNMIKRYENKF
+2117 
-2131 QMYITYCN
+2131 
-2139 NKPKSEHIVTE
+2139 
-2150 HVQYFELVRQK
+2150 
-2161 LGHRLELSDLLIK
+2161 
-2174 PVQRLPKYVLLLT
+2174 
-2187 TITKQIENAGLME
+2187 
-2200 DVASM
+2200 
-2205 KEACNV
+2205 
-2211 MNAICKDVNDIM
+2211 
-2223 VLRRLKNF
+2223 
-2231 DGNITAQ
+2231 
-2238 GKLLLHGTL
+2238 
-2247 TCLEQGKNA
+2247 
-2256 TERKTRELYVFLFDQ
+2256 
-2271 GIFFTERHNAKGQF
+2271 
-2285 SSPTYIYRSHIQL
+2285 
-2298 NKMQLE
+2298 
-2304 ELTNHRFQLKSID
+2304 
-2317 PNRPNINMI
+2317 
-2326 CYASNT
+2326 
-2332 EACRNWLDT
+2332 
-2341 IRKQL
+2341 
-2346 QFQHD
+2346 
-2351 FLNALI
+2351 
-2357 RPIAYQQQQQQQQQ
+2357 
-2371 LQKQHSQVNN
+2371 
-2381 EQL
+2381 

>member
-28 GGPILCFPATPKR
+28 GGPLLCFPATPRR
-41 DRLKPDD
+41 DRLKPED

-77 NGNCSTNVK
+77 NGNCAANVK
-86 AILKVLQEHFSAN
+86 TILKVMQEHFSAN

-130 ISIEAL
+130 ISIETL
-136 NKIAEPSQL
+136 NKVAEANQL
-145 TSDFDGN
+145 TSDFEGT
-152 QMYDHQQWTDARLA
+152 QVYDHQQWTEARLA

-216 LPIEDLDVQGKKLL
+216 LPVEDLDLQGKKLL
-230 AKINMTGGGSGGAV
+230 SKINFGVGCSGGPV
-244 AAGAECV
+244 GANIFIFGV
-251 GSGNDSGTS
+251 YKPITLQSNASGTECGSHDSATSTQTQNS
-260 SQSQNASQQFRMATN
+260 SPGFRVATN
-275 NPDMSAAISKALRQI
+275 NPDMSAAINKALRQT
-290 DLIHSGQQRLLT
+290 DLIHSGQQRLLN

-308 VKLDQ
+308 SKLDQ

-435 VASWAAACQAS
+435 VSSWAAACQAS

-495 NQPPPPGVPDHR
+495 NQPPPPGMPDHR
-507 KNSSYNKYGRQN
+507 KNSSFNKYERQN

-534 IHQILGHHRSLESK
+534 IHQILGHHRSLEAK

-642 AHELEIQVASFAE
+642 AHELEIQVANFAK

-663 LDMAVIFYTHE
+663 LDIAVIFYTHE
-674 KEVTAW
+674 KEVISW

-687 VSSDETMLSQE
+687 VSTDETMLSQE

-715 NTLKGCMQTIAQ
+715 STIKGCMQTIAQ

-736 SLEYADNTGS
+736 ALEYSDNTGS
-746 VSALE
+746 ISALE
-751 AALEKLSKQKVEL
+751 TTLEKLSKQKVEL
-764 EELWSARKFRADL
+764 EELWTARKFRAEL

-830 ATYEVLEQGQELLQM
+830 ATYEVLEQGQELLQI

-1025 DWCGGGGSSDKS
+1025 DWCGGGGSSDKA

-1075 QQYYEYQ
+1075 QQYYKYQ
-1082 SQGNCENRVKTILD
+1082 SQGNCENRVKAILD

-1147 TNLVGKTREETEGL
+1147 SNLIGKTREETENL

-1207 DQRYKDFSNR
+1207 DQRYKAFSNR

-1222 EQLEKSLGMISES
+1222 GQLEKSLGMSTMPA
-1235 DTNVS
+1235 DPDPNT
-1240 MSSGIG
+1240 
-1246 SISSSS
+1246 SISSVSGSS
-1252 SSNDRH
+1252 TDRH
-1258 SDPTLEAKLTTSTT
+1258 SDPSLEAKLTTSTT
-1272 VANKEINEEK
+1272 AVSKEINEEK

-1301 AYVKD
+1301 TYVKD
-1306 LETCI
+1306 LEICI
-1311 KCFLEEFRFGQG
+1311 KNFLEEFRTGHG
-1323 VPTALHGK
+1323 VPSTLIGK

-1337 NIREIYNFHNKIFL
+1337 NIREIHNFHQKIFL

-1371 ASKFDMYVHYCKN
+1371 ASKFDMYVIYCKN

-1397 NYFDDLQ
+1397 TYFEELQ

-1410 HPLPAYLIK
+1410 HPLPAFLIK

-1438 EESHGEIKEGLEVM
+1438 EEGHGEIKEGLEVM

-1467 LENCDVS
+1467 LENCD
-1474 IDSLGEVVLQDAFQA
+1474 ITTDSLGEVVLQDAFQV
-1489 WDTKQLIRKGR
+1489 WDTKQIIRKGR
-1500 DRRVFLFEMYLL
+1500 ERRVFLFELYLL

-1520 NGSAKYQFK
+1520 NGSVKYQYK
-1529 SKLMTTD
+1529 NKLMTTD

-1562 CRIVLKANSLETKQI
+1562 CRIVLKANSLDTKQV
-1577 WTKKLREVMQESCF
+1577 WAKKLREVMQETCF

-1606 GSSQRSSRDLDDP
+1606 SSSQRSSRDLDDP

-1642 NKIGSHEATWVT
+1642 NKVNNE
-1654 ADYIATAG
+1654 DENKLYI
-1662 SNELSVTKG
+1662 
-1671 QQVEILE
+1671 
-1678 APTAN
+1678 
-1683 EPDFCLVRLNP
+1683 D
-1694 QCDDAA
+1694 
-1700 VQEGLVP
+1700 
-1707 VSILKP
+1707 
-1713 PPGSHKSSSSRKD
+1713 SR
-1726 KSESNNLQ
+1726 
-1734 DQTNNRSKPDPLTSS
+1734 
-1749 TKRRGLGGRKWLPQ
+1749 RKWLPQ
-1763 IGRKGPQ
+1763 IGRKPTQ
-1770 NKVEKTPEKLLVK
+1770 HKIEKPPEKALTK
-1783 KSSEKN
+1783 KLSEKN

-1795 QMEDSSNNTS
+1795 QTDDNSMIASTSPMSST
-1805 QLLAQANASQ
+1805 AISQ
-1815 LNTSQQDFEAEEEV
+1815 LNTSQQELELDEEV

-1834 PPMKPIQEPHL
+1834 PPMKPIQEPHI
-1845 IANGPPT
+1845 IANGPPAFT
-1852 FNKDMMKDNSSVMA
+1852 KDTKDNPTA
-1866 SSGKMDGLSEI
+1866 L
-1877 EQIVKEKT
+1877 EK
-1885 ERHEEKSK
+1885 HEEKSK
-1893 ILSESSSNNRSGGG
+1893 ILSGSSSR
-1907 TANNSSSNTTNSDC
+1907 
-1921 TTTGGG
+1921 
-1927 GMAGVMDN
+1927 
-1935 IDSMYP
+1935 
-1941 NCGDNNTTNN
+1941 
-1951 SCTANAAASSMMM
+1951 
-1964 MTAGTTLSSTTNT
+1964 
-1977 YNSSSASAASS
+1977 
-1988 SAATATTAA
+1988 
-1997 LGNAAGVVE
+1997 LGNAACGGNSTGMETCSNADLVYPNNE
-2006 NNDENNS
+2006 NNTSKNSGENSYMKSSEIES
-2013 TTATTTSTAPY
+2013 THKCR
-2024 AAGEANDENDLSS
+2024 L
-2037 TIQKHRFP
+2037 P
-2045 ALVELLTT
+2045 ALTELIST
-2053 EETYI
+2053 EELYI

-2069 KELRSGDIPLPNDLR
+2069 AELRNANSDIIMPNDLKS
-2084 GPKGQIVFANIEA
+2084 PKWLIVFANIEA

-2104 YFLKALIQSQKTP
+2104 SFLKLLLQCQKSP
-2117 SELGNMIKRYENKF
+2117 GDLGSMIKHYEHKF

-2150 HVQYFELVRQK
+2150 HVQYFDQVRQK
-2161 LGHRLELSDLLIK
+2161 LGHRLDLSDLLIK
-2174 PVQRLPKYVLLLT
+2174 PVQRLTKYVLLLN
-2187 TITKQIENAGLME
+2187 TITKQIEQAGMVE
-2200 DVASM
+2200 EVPSM

-2211 MNAICKDVNDIM
+2211 MNAICKNVNDTM
-2223 VLRRLKNF
+2223 VLQRLKNF
-2231 DGNITAQ
+2231 DGKITAQ
-2238 GKLLLHGTL
+2238 GKLLLHGSL
-2247 TCLEQGKNA
+2247 TCIENARNA
-2256 TERKTRELYVFLFDQ
+2256 TERKMREMHVF
-2271 GIFFTERHNAKGQF
+2271 IFEQSILFTEKHNSKIQF
-2285 SSPTYIYRSHIQL
+2285 SSPTYVYKSHIQV

-2304 ELTNHRFQLKSID
+2304 ELPNNRFLLKSTD
-2317 PNRPNINMI
+2317 PNRPDLNMI
-2326 CYASNT
+2326 CHAST
-2332 EACRNWLDT
+2332 IETYREWLDT

-2346 QFQHD
+2346 QIQHD
-2351 FLNALI
+2351 FLNALT
-2357 RPIAYQQQQQQQQQ
+2357 RPIAYQQQQQAKG
-2371 LQKQHSQVNN
+2371 KQHSDMKHEHNR
-2381 EQL
+2381 E

>member
-6 ARDILTLLQ
+6 ARDLLTLLQ

-28 GGPILCFPATPKR
+28 GGPLLCFPATPRR
-41 DRLKPDD
+41 DRLKPED

-54 YLIMIPSDSAKN
+54 YLISIPSDAAKN

-86 AILKVLQEHFSAN
+86 TILKVLQEHFSAN

-118 ISSHKY
+118 ISSNKY
-124 KFETST
+124 KFETQT

-136 NKIAEPSQL
+136 NKIAESHQL
-145 TSDFDGN
+145 TGDFDG
-152 QMYDHQQWTDARLA
+152 QQVYDHQQWTDARLA
-166 IEDFFWQASD
+166 IEDFFWQAGD
-176 LADRIDDLQED
+176 MADRIDDLQED
-187 LQRNDF
+187 LNRNDF
-193 AEDVNGAR
+193 AEDVSLAR
-201 HALDH
+201 HAIDH
-206 HNEMKKKILK
+206 HNEMRKKITK
-216 LPIEDLDVQGKKLL
+216 LPIEDLDMQGKKLL
-230 AKINMTGGGSGGAV
+230 TKINMAAATNVGSTGQCAGGGATSD
-244 AAGAECV
+244 CF
-251 GSGNDSGTS
+251 DSGTS
-260 SQSQNASQQFRMATN
+260 AAGQQQSQGGVQNARGASN
-275 NPDMSAAISKALRQI
+275 DNPDMLAAIDKAMRQI
-290 DLIHSGQQRLLT
+290 NLIHTGQERLLM

-368 VSVNIDRI
+368 VNVNIDRI
-376 LAVASRLI
+376 LAVAARLI

-391 QNIKTLA
+391 QHIKTLA
-398 TRLDRTWKDFA
+398 QRLDRTWKDFG

-507 KNSSYNKYGRQN
+507 KNSNSSSYNKYERQN

-534 IHQILGHHRSLESK
+534 IHQILGHHRTLEAK

-583 VRKNTGI
+583 LRKNTGI

-613 TYSNAEKLLAAAD
+613 TYSNAEKLLAAAE

-642 AHELEIQVASFAE
+642 ARELELQVASFAE

-663 LDMAVIFYTHE
+663 LEMAVIFYTHE

-680 IDQLRAD
+680 IESLRTD
-687 VSSDETMLSQE
+687 VSTDETRLSQE

-705 LLQQYREQQD
+705 LLQQYRDQQESTV
-715 NTLKGCMQTIAQ
+715 NACMTIIAQ

-736 SLEYADNTGS
+736 ALEYVDNTGS
-746 VSALE
+746 LAALE
-751 AALEKLSKQKVEL
+751 ATLEKLSKQKIEV

-824 VSDIQN
+824 VTDIQN
-830 ATYEVLEQGQELLQM
+830 ATYEVLQQGQDLLQL
-845 FESAG
+845 FENAG

-858 HTAQARIEYLLN
+858 HTAQARIEYLLD

-941 VAIEKTH
+941 IAIEKTH

-963 ANHYDPQSIREISDD
+963 ANHYDPKSIREISDD

-1013 LDSLEREYRRED
+1013 LDSLEREYRREE

-1037 QTIVQLISKHQEQKE
+1037 QAIVQLISKHQEQKE

-1075 QQYYEYQ
+1075 QQYYQYP
-1082 SQGNCENRVKTILD
+1082 QGNCEAHVKSKLD
-1096 KLLTQENQVLEF
+1096 KLLTQENQVLDF
-1108 WTQRKK
+1108 WTLRKK

-1137 NTGEAYLSSR
+1137 NTGEGYLSSR
-1147 TNLVGKTREETEGL
+1147 TNLVGISREETEGL
-1161 LKEHNEFRGTAKET
+1161 LKEHNEFRSTAKET

-1217 MDSYR
+1217 MDSYC
-1222 EQLEKSLGMISES
+1222 EQLEKSLGMSQQQLLNHPES
-1235 DTNVS
+1235 DANS
-1240 MSSGIG
+1240 
-1246 SISSSS
+1246 SISSTSGASS
-1252 SSNDRH
+1252 NNDRH
-1258 SDPTLEAKLTTSTT
+1258 SDPTLEAKLTTS
-1272 VANKEINEEK
+1272 ASSAASKEINEEK

-1301 AYVKD
+1301 AYVND
-1306 LETCI
+1306 LATCI
-1311 KCFLEEFRFGQG
+1311 KCFLEEFRSGRNVPPALVGQ
-1323 VPTALHGK
+1323 

-1337 NIREIYNFHNKIFL
+1337 NIREIHHFHQKIFL

-1371 ASKFDMYVHYCKN
+1371 AVKFDMYVHYCKN

-1397 NYFDDLQ
+1397 NYFEELQ
-1404 HKHKVE
+1404 RRLEVE

-1438 EESHGEIKEGLEVM
+1438 EGSHGEIKEGLEVM

-1474 IDSLGEVVLQDAFQA
+1474 IDKLGEVVLQEAFQA
-1489 WDTKQLIRKGR
+1489 WDTKQIIRKGR
-1500 DRRVFLFEMYLL
+1500 ERRVFLFEMYLL
-1512 FAKEVKDS
+1512 FAKEVKES
-1520 NGSAKYQFK
+1520 NVVKYQFK

-1536 LGITEHIEGDETK
+1536 MGITEHIEGDETK

-1577 WTKKLREVMQESCF
+1577 WVKKLREVMQETCF

-1606 GSSQRSSRDLDDP
+1606 GSSQRSSRDLDEP

-1642 NKIGSHEATWVT
+1642 NK
-1654 ADYIATAG
+1654 
-1662 SNELSVTKG
+1662 L
-1671 QQVEILE
+1671 
-1678 APTAN
+1678 
-1683 EPDFCLVRLNP
+1683 R
-1694 QCDDAA
+1694 
-1700 VQEGLVP
+1700 
-1707 VSILKP
+1707 
-1713 PPGSHKSSSSRKD
+1713 
-1726 KSESNNLQ
+1726 
-1734 DQTNNRSKPDPLTSS
+1734 
-1749 TKRRGLGGRKWLPQ
+1749 
-1763 IGRKGPQ
+1763 
-1770 NKVEKTPEKLLVK
+1770 
-1783 KSSEKN
+1783 
-1789 FKLPAK
+1789 
-1795 QMEDSSNNTS
+1795 
-1805 QLLAQANASQ
+1805 
-1815 LNTSQQDFEAEEEV
+1815 
-1829 GLELP
+1829 
-1834 PPMKPIQEPHL
+1834 
-1845 IANGPPT
+1845 
-1852 FNKDMMKDNSSVMA
+1852 
-1866 SSGKMDGLSEI
+1866 
-1877 EQIVKEKT
+1877 
-1885 ERHEEKSK
+1885 
-1893 ILSESSSNNRSGGG
+1893 
-1907 TANNSSSNTTNSDC
+1907 
-1921 TTTGGG
+1921 
-1927 GMAGVMDN
+1927 
-1935 IDSMYP
+1935 
-1941 NCGDNNTTNN
+1941 
-1951 SCTANAAASSMMM
+1951 
-1964 MTAGTTLSSTTNT
+1964 TL
-1977 YNSSSASAASS
+1977 
-1988 SAATATTAA
+1988 
-1997 LGNAAGVVE
+1997 
-2006 NNDENNS
+2006 
-2013 TTATTTSTAPY
+2013 
-2024 AAGEANDENDLSS
+2024 
-2037 TIQKHRFP
+2037 
-2045 ALVELLTT
+2045 
-2053 EETYI
+2053 
-2058 KDLGDIVNGYI
+2058 
-2069 KELRSGDIPLPNDLR
+2069 
-2084 GPKGQIVFANIEA
+2084 
-2097 IYEWHRD
+2097 
-2104 YFLKALIQSQKTP
+2104 
-2117 SELGNMIKRYENKF
+2117 
-2131 QMYITYCN
+2131 
-2139 NKPKSEHIVTE
+2139 
-2150 HVQYFELVRQK
+2150 
-2161 LGHRLELSDLLIK
+2161 
-2174 PVQRLPKYVLLLT
+2174 
-2187 TITKQIENAGLME
+2187 
-2200 DVASM
+2200 
-2205 KEACNV
+2205 
-2211 MNAICKDVNDIM
+2211 
-2223 VLRRLKNF
+2223 
-2231 DGNITAQ
+2231 
-2238 GKLLLHGTL
+2238 
-2247 TCLEQGKNA
+2247 
-2256 TERKTRELYVFLFDQ
+2256 
-2271 GIFFTERHNAKGQF
+2271 
-2285 SSPTYIYRSHIQL
+2285 
-2298 NKMQLE
+2298 
-2304 ELTNHRFQLKSID
+2304 
-2317 PNRPNINMI
+2317 
-2326 CYASNT
+2326 
-2332 EACRNWLDT
+2332 
-2341 IRKQL
+2341 
-2346 QFQHD
+2346 
-2351 FLNALI
+2351 
-2357 RPIAYQQQQQQQQQ
+2357 
-2371 LQKQHSQVNN
+2371 
-2381 EQL
+2381 